1 MVMGKFKKKIW
12 GMLKDYRKIIL
23 YILTFVILYGTLMT
37 GLVTQKYDL
46 KVGDIPK
53 SDIKAHR
60 EIIDEVAT
68 EARKKEAEEKVD
80 KQYSL
85 RTDIQKQSEDKV
97 RGFFN
102 SVEKIISQEKIE
114 AEQDKEK
121 DKNQIIEEKA
131 KDIPRTDFKITDSQA
146 KILLSLNESEL
157 KNLETICVEALT
169 KSYETPIEDG
179 NPQDLSDAK
188 KVYTDY
194 IASSDL
200 SDLQKGIAL
209 KFVNVIEPNFF
220 YDKEKTDELI
230 KETLKQVSPVMI
242 KKNQIVVNEGEPVTA
257 HQLDLLKA
265 LGLLSDSTSSIYIYI
280 ALGFLVAIVMY
291 LQYGYIKKYYPKIYS
306 DFSKIVMISI
316 LNVFPVILARLF
328 GIISNYLIPLACMPM
343 LMTLL
348 LNYKISLVTSML
360 NVLLIAGAVGFNANI
375 IVLAVLNV
383 VLAGTLLRKMQQ
395 RNDILYSSITVAVLS
410 SILTFCIGTLTT
422 NNFMEIL
429 ADSTFAAAG
438 AVLSGILTIGLLPFF
453 ESTFDIVTNAK
464 LLELSNPNSPL
475 LKKLLMEAP
484 GTYHHSILV
493 ANLAELAAEQVGGN
507 PLLARIGAYYHD
519 IGKTKRP
526 YFFRENQI
534 GKKNPH
540 DRIKPEVS
548 SRIILSHVKDGVDLA
563 REYNIPKTIE
573 DFIATHHGET
583 LVKYFYLTVKNN
595 SENPD
600 EVKEEDFKYPGPKPM
615 SKEQGILML
624 ADSCEAA
631 VRSINEPTEEKIE
644 KMVNNIIDDKL
655 ATGQLDNCDLTLRD
669 ISKIKKCFLKA
680 LNGIHH
686 ERIEYPEDNNK
697 KESK

>member
-1 MVMGKFKKKIW
+1 MGKLKEKTFDIF
-12 GMLKDYRKIIL
+12 KDYKKIIL
-23 YILTFVILYGTLMT
+23 YIITFIVLYCTLMT
-37 GLVTQKYDL
+37 GIITRKYDL

-60 EIIDEVAT
+60 EIIDESAT

-85 RTDIQKQSEDKV
+85 RTDVQKQSEEKIK
-97 RGFFN
+97 GFFS
-102 SVEKIISQEKIE
+102 SVEKVL
-114 AEQDKEK
+114 AQDKPE
-121 DKNQIIEEKA
+121 EEKA
-131 KDIPRTDFKITDSQA
+131 KLIPRAPFKITDAQA
-146 KILLSLNESEL
+146 NKIASMNEQSTKKLESVCIDGLN
-157 KNLETICVEALT
+157 KAYEA
-169 KSYETPIEDG
+169 PIEDG
-179 NPQDLSDAK
+179 NEQDLKEAK
-188 KVYTDY
+188 KEYTDF
-194 IASSDL
+194 ISSSDL
-200 SDLQKGIAL
+200 SDSEKAIAL
-209 KFVNVIEPNFF
+209 NFVNVVEPNFF

-230 KETLKQVSPVMI
+230 KETLKQVPPVMI
-242 KKNQIVVNEGEPVTA
+242 KKNQIVVSEGEPVTA
-257 HQLDLLKA
+257 HQLELLGT
-265 LGLLSDSTSSIYIYI
+265 LGLLSDSASALYIYI
-280 ALGFLVAIVMY
+280 ALGVLVIIVMY
-291 LQYGYIKKYYPKIYS
+291 LQYGYIHKYYPAINKE
-306 DFSKIVMISI
+306 FSKIVMISI

-328 GIISNYLIPLACMPM
+328 GMMSNYIIPLACMPM
-343 LMTLL
+343 LITLL
-348 LNYKISLVTSML
+348 LNYKISLVFSML
-360 NVLLIAGAVGFNANI
+360 NVILIGGAVGFNPNI
-375 IVLAVLNV
+375 IILAILNV
-383 VLAGTLLRKMQQ
+383 VLGGTLLRKMQQ

-410 SILTFCIGTLTT
+410 SILTFSVGTLTT

-438 AVLSGILTIGLLPFF
+438 AILSGILTIGVLPFF

-464 LLELSNPNSPL
+464 LLELSNPNNPL

-519 IGKTKRP
+519 VGKTKRP
-526 YFFRENQI
+526 YFFRENQF

-540 DRIKPEVS
+540 DRLKPEVS
-548 SRIILSHVKDGVDLA
+548 SKIIISHVKDGSELA
-563 REYNIPKTIE
+563 KEYNLPKTIH
-573 DFIATHHGET
+573 DFIVTHHGET

-600 EVKEEDFKYPGPKPM
+600 EVKEKDFKYPGPKPM
-615 SKEQGILML
+615 SKEQGIVML
-624 ADSCEAA
+624 ADSTEAA

-686 ERIEYPEDNNK
+686 ERIEYPDDNK
-697 KESK
+697 KEKK

>member
-1 MVMGKFKKKIW
+1 MGKLKEKTFDIF
-12 GMLKDYRKIIL
+12 KDYKKIIL
-23 YILTFVILYGTLMT
+23 YIITFIVLYCTLMT
-37 GLVTQKYDL
+37 GIITRKYDL

-60 EIIDEVAT
+60 EIIDESAT

-85 RTDIQKQSEDKV
+85 RTDVQKQSEEKIK
-97 RGFFN
+97 GFFS
-102 SVEKIISQEKIE
+102 SVEKVL
-114 AEQDKEK
+114 AQDKPE
-121 DKNQIIEEKA
+121 EEKA
-131 KDIPRTDFKITDSQA
+131 KLIPRAPFKITDAQA
-146 KILLSLNESEL
+146 NKIASMNEQSTKKLESVCIDGLN
-157 KNLETICVEALT
+157 KAYEA
-169 KSYETPIEDG
+169 PIEDG
-179 NPQDLSDAK
+179 NEQDLKDAK
-188 KVYTDY
+188 KEYTDF
-194 IASSDL
+194 ISSSDL
-200 SDLQKGIAL
+200 SDSEKAIAL
-209 KFVNVIEPNFF
+209 NFVNVVEPNFF

-230 KETLKQVSPVMI
+230 KETLKQVPPVMI
-242 KKNQIVVNEGEPVTA
+242 KKNQIVVSEGEPVTA
-257 HQLDLLKA
+257 HQLELLGT
-265 LGLLSDSTSSIYIYI
+265 LGLLSDSASALYIYI
-280 ALGFLVAIVMY
+280 ALGVLVIIVMY
-291 LQYGYIKKYYPKIYS
+291 LQYGYIHKYYPAINKE
-306 DFSKIVMISI
+306 FSKIVMISI

-328 GIISNYLIPLACMPM
+328 GMMSNYIIPLACMPM
-343 LMTLL
+343 LITLL
-348 LNYKISLVTSML
+348 LNYKISLVFSML
-360 NVLLIAGAVGFNANI
+360 NVILIGGAVGFNPNI
-375 IVLAVLNV
+375 IILAILNV
-383 VLAGTLLRKMQQ
+383 VLGGTLLRKMQQ

-410 SILTFCIGTLTT
+410 SILTFSVGTLTT

-438 AVLSGILTIGLLPFF
+438 AILSGILTIGVLPFF

-464 LLELSNPNSPL
+464 LLELSNPNNPL

-519 IGKTKRP
+519 VGKTKRP
-526 YFFRENQI
+526 YFFRENQF

-540 DRIKPEVS
+540 DRLKPEVS
-548 SRIILSHVKDGVDLA
+548 SKIIISHVKDGSELA
-563 REYNIPKTIE
+563 KEYNLPKTIH
-573 DFIATHHGET
+573 DFIVTHHGET

-615 SKEQGILML
+615 SKEQGIVML
-624 ADSCEAA
+624 ADSTEAA

-686 ERIEYPEDNNK
+686 ERIEYPDDNK
-697 KESK
+697 KEKK

>member
-1 MVMGKFKKKIW
+1 MGKLKEKTFDIF
-12 GMLKDYRKIIL
+12 KDYKKIIL
-23 YILTFVILYGTLMT
+23 YIITFIVLYCTLMT
-37 GLVTQKYDL
+37 GIITRKYDL

-60 EIIDEVAT
+60 EIIDESAT

-85 RTDIQKQSEDKV
+85 RTDVQKQSEEKIK
-97 RGFFN
+97 GFFS
-102 SVEKIISQEKIE
+102 SVEKVL
-114 AEQDKEK
+114 AQDKPE
-121 DKNQIIEEKA
+121 EEKA
-131 KDIPRTDFKITDSQA
+131 KLIPRAPFKITDAQA
-146 KILLSLNESEL
+146 NKIASMNEQSTKKLESVCIDGLN
-157 KNLETICVEALT
+157 KAYEA
-169 KSYETPIEDG
+169 PIEDG
-179 NPQDLSDAK
+179 NEQDLKEAK
-188 KVYTDY
+188 KEYTDF
-194 IASSDL
+194 ISSSDL
-200 SDLQKGIAL
+200 SDSEKAIAL
-209 KFVNVIEPNFF
+209 NFVNVVEPNFF

-230 KETLKQVSPVMI
+230 KETLKQVPPVMI
-242 KKNQIVVNEGEPVTA
+242 KKNQIVVSEGEPVTA
-257 HQLDLLKA
+257 HQLELLGT
-265 LGLLSDSTSSIYIYI
+265 LGLLSDSASALYIYI
-280 ALGFLVAIVMY
+280 ALGVLVIIVMY
-291 LQYGYIKKYYPKIYS
+291 LQYGYIHKYYPAINKE
-306 DFSKIVMISI
+306 FSKIVMISI

-328 GIISNYLIPLACMPM
+328 GMMSNYIIPLACMPM
-343 LMTLL
+343 LITLL
-348 LNYKISLVTSML
+348 LNYKISLVFSML
-360 NVLLIAGAVGFNANI
+360 NVILIGGAVGFNPNI
-375 IVLAVLNV
+375 IILAILNV
-383 VLAGTLLRKMQQ
+383 VLGGTLLRKMQQ

-410 SILTFCIGTLTT
+410 SILTFSVGTLTT

-438 AVLSGILTIGLLPFF
+438 AILSGILTIGVLPFF

-464 LLELSNPNSPL
+464 LLELSNPNNPL

-519 IGKTKRP
+519 VGKTKRP
-526 YFFRENQI
+526 YFFRENQF

-540 DRIKPEVS
+540 DRLKPEAS
-548 SRIILSHVKDGVDLA
+548 SKIIISHVKDGSELA
-563 REYNIPKTIE
+563 KEYNLPKTIH
-573 DFIATHHGET
+573 DFIVTHHGET

-595 SENPD
+595 SENPE

-615 SKEQGILML
+615 SKEQGIVML
-624 ADSCEAA
+624 ADSTEAA

-655 ATGQLDNCDLTLRD
+655 ASGQLDNCDLTLRD

-686 ERIEYPEDNNK
+686 ERIEYPDDNK
-697 KESK
+697 KEKK

>member
-1 MVMGKFKKKIW
+1 MGKLKEKIFDIF
-12 GMLKDYRKIIL
+12 KDYKKIIL
-23 YILTFVILYGTLMT
+23 YIITFIVLYCTLMT
-37 GLVTQKYDL
+37 GIITRKYDL

-60 EIIDEVAT
+60 EIIDESAT

-85 RTDIQKQSEDKV
+85 RTDVQKQSEEKIK
-97 RGFFN
+97 GFFS
-102 SVEKIISQEKIE
+102 SVEKVL
-114 AEQDKEK
+114 AQDKSE
-121 DKNQIIEEKA
+121 EEKA
-131 KDIPRTDFKITDSQA
+131 KLIPRAPFKITDEQA
-146 KILLSLNESEL
+146 NKIASMNAQST
-157 KNLETICVEALT
+157 KNLESVCIDGLNKAYEA
-169 KSYETPIEDG
+169 PIEDG
-179 NPQDLSDAK
+179 NEQDLKDAK
-188 KVYTDY
+188 KEYTDF
-194 IASSDL
+194 ISSSDL
-200 SDLQKGIAL
+200 SDSEKAIAL
-209 KFVNVIEPNFF
+209 NFVNVVEPNFF

-230 KETLKQVSPVMI
+230 KETLKQVPPVMI
-242 KKNQIVVNEGEPVTA
+242 KKNQVVSEGEPVTA
-257 HQLDLLKA
+257 HQLELLGT
-265 LGLLSDSTSSIYIYI
+265 LGLLSDSASAICIYI
-280 ALGFLVAIVMY
+280 ALGVLVIIVMY
-291 LQYGYIKKYYPKIYS
+291 LQYGYIHKYYTAINKE
-306 DFSKIVMISI
+306 FSKIVMISI

-328 GIISNYLIPLACMPM
+328 GMMSNYIIPLACMPM
-343 LMTLL
+343 LITLL
-348 LNYKISLVTSML
+348 LNYKISLVFSML
-360 NVLLIAGAVGFNANI
+360 NVILIGGAVGFNPNI
-375 IVLAVLNV
+375 IILAILNV
-383 VLAGTLLRKMQQ
+383 VLGGTLLRKMQQ

-410 SILTFCIGTLTT
+410 SILTFSVGTLTT

-438 AVLSGILTIGLLPFF
+438 AILSGILTIGVLPFF

-464 LLELSNPNSPL
+464 LLELSNPNNPL

-519 IGKTKRP
+519 VGKTKRP
-526 YFFRENQI
+526 YFFRENQF

-540 DRIKPEVS
+540 DRLKPEVS
-548 SRIILSHVKDGVDLA
+548 SKIIISHVKDGSELA
-563 REYNIPKTIE
+563 KEYNLPKTIH
-573 DFIATHHGET
+573 DFIVTHHGET

-615 SKEQGILML
+615 SKEQGIVML
-624 ADSCEAA
+624 ADSTEAA

-655 ATGQLDNCDLTLRD
+655 ASGQLDNCDLTLRD

-686 ERIEYPEDNNK
+686 ERIEYPDDNK
-697 KESK
+697 KEKK

>member
-1 MVMGKFKKKIW
+1 MGKLKEKTFDIF
-12 GMLKDYRKIIL
+12 KDYKKIIL
-23 YILTFVILYGTLMT
+23 YIITFIVLYCTLMT
-37 GLVTQKYDL
+37 GIITRKYDL

-60 EIIDEVAT
+60 EIIDESAT

-85 RTDIQKQSEDKV
+85 RTDVQKQSEEKIK
-97 RGFFN
+97 GFFS
-102 SVEKIISQEKIE
+102 SVEKVL
-114 AEQDKEK
+114 AQDKPE
-121 DKNQIIEEKA
+121 EEKA
-131 KDIPRTDFKITDSQA
+131 KLIPRAPFKITDAQA
-146 KILLSLNESEL
+146 NKIASMNEQSTKKLESVCIDGLN
-157 KNLETICVEALT
+157 KAYEA
-169 KSYETPIEDG
+169 PIEDG
-179 NPQDLSDAK
+179 NEQDLKEAK
-188 KVYTDY
+188 KEYTDF
-194 IASSDL
+194 ISSSDL
-200 SDLQKGIAL
+200 SDSEKAIAL
-209 KFVNVIEPNFF
+209 SFVNVVEPNFF

-230 KETLKQVSPVMI
+230 KETLKQVPPVMI
-242 KKNQIVVNEGEPVTA
+242 KKNQIVVSEGEPVTA
-257 HQLDLLKA
+257 HQLELLGT
-265 LGLLSDSTSSIYIYI
+265 LGLLSDSASALYIYI
-280 ALGFLVAIVMY
+280 ALGVLVIIVMY
-291 LQYGYIKKYYPKIYS
+291 LQYGYIHKYYPAINKE
-306 DFSKIVMISI
+306 FSKIVMISI

-328 GIISNYLIPLACMPM
+328 GMMSNYIIPLACMPM
-343 LMTLL
+343 LITLL
-348 LNYKISLVTSML
+348 LNYKISLVFSML
-360 NVLLIAGAVGFNANI
+360 NVILIGGAVGFNPNI
-375 IVLAVLNV
+375 IILAILNV
-383 VLAGTLLRKMQQ
+383 VLGGTLLRKMQQ

-410 SILTFCIGTLTT
+410 SILTFSVGTLTT

-438 AVLSGILTIGLLPFF
+438 AILSGILTIGVLPFF

-464 LLELSNPNSPL
+464 LLELSNPNNPL

-519 IGKTKRP
+519 VGKTKRP
-526 YFFRENQI
+526 YFFRENQF

-540 DRIKPEVS
+540 DRLKPEVS
-548 SRIILSHVKDGVDLA
+548 SKIIISHVKDGSELA
-563 REYNIPKTIE
+563 KEYNLPKTIH
-573 DFIATHHGET
+573 DFIVTHHGET

-615 SKEQGILML
+615 SKEQGIVML
-624 ADSCEAA
+624 ADSTEAA

-655 ATGQLDNCDLTLRD
+655 ASGQLDNCDLTLRD

-686 ERIEYPEDNNK
+686 ERIEYPDDNK
-697 KESK
+697 KEKK

>member
-1 MVMGKFKKKIW
+1 MGKLKEKTFNIF
-12 GMLKDYRKIIL
+12 KDYKKIIL
-23 YILTFVILYGTLMT
+23 YIITFIVLYCTLMT
-37 GLVTQKYDL
+37 GIITRKYDL

-60 EIIDEVAT
+60 EIIDESAT

-85 RTDIQKQSEDKV
+85 RTDVQKQSEEKIK
-97 RGFFN
+97 GFFS
-102 SVEKIISQEKIE
+102 SVEKVL
-114 AEQDKEK
+114 AQDKPE
-121 DKNQIIEEKA
+121 EEKA
-131 KDIPRTDFKITDSQA
+131 KLIPRAPFKITDAQA
-146 KILLSLNESEL
+146 NKIASMNEQSTKKLESVCIDGLN
-157 KNLETICVEALT
+157 KAYEA
-169 KSYETPIEDG
+169 PIEDG
-179 NPQDLSDAK
+179 NEQDLKEAK
-188 KVYTDY
+188 KEYTDF
-194 IASSDL
+194 ISSSDL
-200 SDLQKGIAL
+200 SDSEKAIAL
-209 KFVNVIEPNFF
+209 NFVNVVEPNFF

-230 KETLKQVSPVMI
+230 KETLKQVPPVMI
-242 KKNQIVVNEGEPVTA
+242 KKNQIVVSEGEPVTA
-257 HQLDLLKA
+257 HQLELLGT
-265 LGLLSDSTSSIYIYI
+265 LGLLSDSASALYIYI
-280 ALGFLVAIVMY
+280 ALGVLVIIVMY
-291 LQYGYIKKYYPKIYS
+291 LQYGYIHKYYPAINKE
-306 DFSKIVMISI
+306 FSKIVMISI

-328 GIISNYLIPLACMPM
+328 GMMSNYIIPLACMPM
-343 LMTLL
+343 LITLL
-348 LNYKISLVTSML
+348 LNYKISLVFSML
-360 NVLLIAGAVGFNANI
+360 NVILIGGAVGFNPNI
-375 IVLAVLNV
+375 IILAILNV
-383 VLAGTLLRKMQQ
+383 VLGGTLLRKMQQ

-410 SILTFCIGTLTT
+410 SILTFSVGTLTT

-438 AVLSGILTIGLLPFF
+438 AILSGILTIGVLPFF

-464 LLELSNPNSPL
+464 LLELSNPNNPL

-519 IGKTKRP
+519 VGKTKRP
-526 YFFRENQI
+526 YFFRENQF

-540 DRIKPEVS
+540 DRLKPEVS
-548 SRIILSHVKDGVDLA
+548 SKIIISHVKDGSELA
-563 REYNIPKTIE
+563 KEYNLPKTIH
-573 DFIATHHGET
+573 DFIVTHHGET

-615 SKEQGILML
+615 SKEQGIVML
-624 ADSCEAA
+624 ADSTEAA

-686 ERIEYPEDNNK
+686 ERIEYPDDNK
-697 KESK
+697 KEKK

>member
-1 MVMGKFKKKIW
+1 MGKLKEKTFDIF
-12 GMLKDYRKIIL
+12 KDYKKIIL
-23 YILTFVILYGTLMT
+23 YIITFIVLYCTLMT
-37 GLVTQKYDL
+37 GIITRKYDL

-60 EIIDEVAT
+60 EIIDESAT

-85 RTDIQKQSEDKV
+85 RTDVQKQSEEKIK
-97 RGFFN
+97 GFFS
-102 SVEKIISQEKIE
+102 SVEKVL
-114 AEQDKEK
+114 AQDKSE
-121 DKNQIIEEKA
+121 EEKA
-131 KDIPRTDFKITDSQA
+131 KLIPRAPFKITDEQA
-146 KILLSLNESEL
+146 NKIASMNAQST
-157 KNLETICVEALT
+157 KNLESVCIDGLNKAYEA
-169 KSYETPIEDG
+169 PIEDG
-179 NPQDLSDAK
+179 NEQDLKDAK
-188 KVYTDY
+188 KEYTDF
-194 IASSDL
+194 ISSSDL
-200 SDLQKGIAL
+200 SDSEKAIAL
-209 KFVNVIEPNFF
+209 NFVNVVEPNFF

-230 KETLKQVSPVMI
+230 KETLKQVPPVMI
-242 KKNQIVVNEGEPVTA
+242 KKNQIVVSEGEPVTA
-257 HQLDLLKA
+257 HQLELLGT
-265 LGLLSDSTSSIYIYI
+265 LGLLSDSASAICIYI
-280 ALGFLVAIVMY
+280 ALGVLVIIVMY
-291 LQYGYIKKYYPKIYS
+291 LQYGYIHKYYTAINKE
-306 DFSKIVMISI
+306 FSKIVMISI

-328 GIISNYLIPLACMPM
+328 GMMSNYIIPLACMPM
-343 LMTLL
+343 LITLL
-348 LNYKISLVTSML
+348 LNYKISLVFSML
-360 NVLLIAGAVGFNANI
+360 NVILIGGAVGFNPNI
-375 IVLAVLNV
+375 IILAILNV
-383 VLAGTLLRKMQQ
+383 VLGGTLLRKMQQ

-410 SILTFCIGTLTT
+410 SILTFSVGTLTT

-438 AVLSGILTIGLLPFF
+438 AILSGILTIGVLPFF

-464 LLELSNPNSPL
+464 LLELSNPNNPL

-484 GTYHHSILV
+484 GTYHHRILV

-519 IGKTKRP
+519 VGKTKRP
-526 YFFRENQI
+526 YFFRENQF

-540 DRIKPEVS
+540 DRLKPEAS
-548 SRIILSHVKDGVDLA
+548 SKIIISHVKDGSELA
-563 REYNIPKTIE
+563 KEYNLPKTIH
-573 DFIATHHGET
+573 DFIVTHHGET

-615 SKEQGILML
+615 SKEQGIVML
-624 ADSCEAA
+624 ADSTEAA

-655 ATGQLDNCDLTLRD
+655 ASGQLDNCDLTLRD

-686 ERIEYPEDNNK
+686 ERIEYPDDNK
-697 KESK
+697 KEKK

>member
-1 MVMGKFKKKIW
+1 MGKLKEKTFDIF
-12 GMLKDYRKIIL
+12 KDYKKIIL
-23 YILTFVILYGTLMT
+23 YIITFIVLYCTLMT
-37 GLVTQKYDL
+37 GIITRKYDL

-60 EIIDEVAT
+60 EIIDESAT

-85 RTDIQKQSEDKV
+85 RTDVQKQSEEKIK
-97 RGFFN
+97 GFFS
-102 SVEKIISQEKIE
+102 SVEKVL
-114 AEQDKEK
+114 AQDKSE
-121 DKNQIIEEKA
+121 EEKA
-131 KDIPRTDFKITDSQA
+131 KLIPRAPFKITDEQA
-146 KILLSLNESEL
+146 NKIASMNAQST
-157 KNLETICVEALT
+157 KNLESVCIDGLNKAYEA
-169 KSYETPIEDG
+169 PIEDG
-179 NPQDLSDAK
+179 NEQDLKDAK
-188 KVYTDY
+188 KEYTDF
-194 IASSDL
+194 ISSSDL
-200 SDLQKGIAL
+200 SDSEKAIAL
-209 KFVNVIEPNFF
+209 NFVNVVEPNFF

-230 KETLKQVSPVMI
+230 KETLKQVPPVMI
-242 KKNQIVVNEGEPVTA
+242 KKNQIVVSEGEPVTA
-257 HQLDLLKA
+257 HQLELLGT
-265 LGLLSDSTSSIYIYI
+265 LGLLSDSASGIYIYI
-280 ALGFLVAIVMY
+280 ALGILVIIVMY
-291 LQYGYIKKYYPKIYS
+291 LQYGYIHKYYPNINKE
-306 DFSKIVMISI
+306 FSKIVMISI

-328 GIISNYLIPLACMPM
+328 GMMSNYIIPLACMPM
-343 LMTLL
+343 LITLL
-348 LNYKISLVTSML
+348 LNYKISLVFSML
-360 NVLLIAGAVGFNANI
+360 NVILIGGAVGFNPNI
-375 IVLAVLNV
+375 IILAILNV
-383 VLAGTLLRKMQQ
+383 VLGGTLLRKMQQ

-410 SILTFCIGTLTT
+410 SILTFSVGTLTT

-438 AVLSGILTIGLLPFF
+438 AILSGILTIGVLPFF

-464 LLELSNPNSPL
+464 LLELSNPNNPL

-519 IGKTKRP
+519 VGKTKRP
-526 YFFRENQI
+526 YFFRENQF

-540 DRIKPEVS
+540 DRLKPEVS
-548 SRIILSHVKDGVDLA
+548 SKIIISHVKDGSELA
-563 REYNIPKTIE
+563 KEYNLPKTIH
-573 DFIATHHGET
+573 DFIVTHHGET

-615 SKEQGILML
+615 SKEQGIVML
-624 ADSCEAA
+624 ADSTEAA

-655 ATGQLDNCDLTLRD
+655 ASGQLDNCDLTLRD

-686 ERIEYPEDNNK
+686 ERIEYPDDNK
-697 KESK
+697 KEKK

>member
-1 MVMGKFKKKIW
+1 
-12 GMLKDYRKIIL
+12 
-23 YILTFVILYGTLMT
+23 MT
-37 GLVTQKYDL
+37 GIITRKYDL

-60 EIIDEVAT
+60 EIIDESAT

-85 RTDIQKQSEDKV
+85 RTDVQKQSEEKIK
-97 RGFFN
+97 GFFS
-102 SVEKIISQEKIE
+102 SVEKVL
-114 AEQDKEK
+114 AQDKPE
-121 DKNQIIEEKA
+121 EEKA
-131 KDIPRTDFKITDSQA
+131 KLIPRVPFKITDAQA
-146 KILLSLNESEL
+146 NKIASMNEQDIKKLESLCIDALN
-157 KNLETICVEALT
+157 KAYEA
-169 KSYETPIEDG
+169 PIEDG
-179 NPQDLSDAK
+179 NNQDLKDAK
-188 KVYTDY
+188 KEYTDF
-194 IASSDL
+194 ISSSDL
-200 SDLQKGIAL
+200 SDSEKAIAL
-209 KFVNVIEPNFF
+209 NFVNVVEPNFF

-230 KETLKQVSPVMI
+230 KETLKQVPPVMI
-242 KKNQIVVNEGEPVTA
+242 KKNQIVVSEGEPVTA
-257 HQLDLLKA
+257 HQLELLGT
-265 LGLLSDSTSSIYIYI
+265 LGLLSDSASGIYIYI
-280 ALGFLVAIVMY
+280 ALGILVIIVMY
-291 LQYGYIKKYYPKIYS
+291 LQYGYIHKYYPNINKE
-306 DFSKIVMISI
+306 FSKIVMISI

-328 GIISNYLIPLACMPM
+328 GMMSNYIIPLACMPM
-343 LMTLL
+343 LITLL
-348 LNYKISLVTSML
+348 LNYKISLVFSML
-360 NVLLIAGAVGFNANI
+360 NVILIGGAVGFNPNI
-375 IVLAVLNV
+375 IILAILNV
-383 VLAGTLLRKMQQ
+383 VLGGTLLRKMQQ

-410 SILTFCIGTLTT
+410 SILTFSVGTLTT

-438 AVLSGILTIGLLPFF
+438 AVLSGILTIGVLPFF

-464 LLELSNPNSPL
+464 LLELSNPNNPL

-519 IGKTKRP
+519 VGKTKRP
-526 YFFRENQI
+526 YFFRENQF

-540 DRIKPEVS
+540 DRLKPEVS
-548 SRIILSHVKDGVDLA
+548 SKIIISHVKDGSELA
-563 REYNIPKTIE
+563 KEYNLPKTIH
-573 DFIATHHGET
+573 DFIVTHHGET

-615 SKEQGILML
+615 SKEQGIVML
-624 ADSCEAA
+624 ADSTEAA

-686 ERIEYPEDNNK
+686 ERIEYPDDNK
-697 KESK
+697 KEKK

>member
-1 MVMGKFKKKIW
+1 MGKLKEKTFNIF
-12 GMLKDYRKIIL
+12 KDYKKIIL
-23 YILTFVILYGTLMT
+23 YIITFIVLYCTLMT
-37 GLVTQKYDL
+37 GIITRKYDL

-60 EIIDEVAT
+60 EIIDESAT

-85 RTDIQKQSEDKV
+85 RTDVQKQSEEKIK
-97 RGFFN
+97 GFFS
-102 SVEKIISQEKIE
+102 SVEKVL
-114 AEQDKEK
+114 AQDKSE
-121 DKNQIIEEKA
+121 EEKA
-131 KDIPRTDFKITDSQA
+131 KLIPRAPFKITDAQA
-146 KILLSLNESEL
+146 NKIASMNEQSTKKLESVCIDALN
-157 KNLETICVEALT
+157 KAYEA
-169 KSYETPIEDG
+169 PIEDG
-179 NPQDLSDAK
+179 NDQDLKDAK
-188 KVYTDY
+188 KEYTDF
-194 IASSDL
+194 ISSSDL
-200 SDLQKGIAL
+200 SDSEKAIAL
-209 KFVNVIEPNFF
+209 NFVNVVEPNFF

-230 KETLKQVSPVMI
+230 KETLKQVPPVMI
-242 KKNQIVVNEGEPVTA
+242 KKNQIVVSEGEPVTA
-257 HQLDLLKA
+257 HQLELLGT
-265 LGLLSDSTSSIYIYI
+265 LGLLSDSASALYIYI
-280 ALGFLVAIVMY
+280 ALGVLVIIVMY
-291 LQYGYIKKYYPKIYS
+291 LQYGYIHKYYPAINKE
-306 DFSKIVMISI
+306 FSKIVMISI

-328 GIISNYLIPLACMPM
+328 GMMSNYIIPLACMPM
-343 LMTLL
+343 LITLL
-348 LNYKISLVTSML
+348 LNYKISLVFSML
-360 NVLLIAGAVGFNANI
+360 NVILIGGAVGFNPNI
-375 IVLAVLNV
+375 IILAILNV
-383 VLAGTLLRKMQQ
+383 VLGGTLLRKMQQ

-410 SILTFCIGTLTT
+410 SILTFSVGTLTT

-438 AVLSGILTIGLLPFF
+438 AILSGILTIGVLPFF

-464 LLELSNPNSPL
+464 LLELSNPNNPL

-519 IGKTKRP
+519 VGKTKRP
-526 YFFRENQI
+526 YFFRENQF

-540 DRIKPEVS
+540 DRLKPEVS
-548 SRIILSHVKDGVDLA
+548 SKIIISHVKDGSELA
-563 REYNIPKTIE
+563 KEYNLPKTIH
-573 DFIATHHGET
+573 DFIVTHHGET

-595 SENPD
+595 SENPE

-615 SKEQGILML
+615 SKEQGIVML
-624 ADSCEAA
+624 ADSTEAA

-655 ATGQLDNCDLTLRD
+655 ASGQLDNCDLTLRD

-686 ERIEYPEDNNK
+686 ERIEYPDDNK
-697 KESK
+697 KEKK

>member
-1 MVMGKFKKKIW
+1 MGKLKEKTFDIF
-12 GMLKDYRKIIL
+12 KDYKKIIL
-23 YILTFVILYGTLMT
+23 YIITFIVLYCTLMT
-37 GLVTQKYDL
+37 GIITRKYDL

-60 EIIDEVAT
+60 EIIDESAT

-85 RTDIQKQSEDKV
+85 RTDVQKQSEEKIK
-97 RGFFN
+97 GFFS
-102 SVEKIISQEKIE
+102 SVEKVL
-114 AEQDKEK
+114 AQDKPE
-121 DKNQIIEEKA
+121 EEKA
-131 KDIPRTDFKITDSQA
+131 KLIPRSPFKITDAQA
-146 KILLSLNESEL
+146 NKIASMNEQSTKKLESVCIDGLN
-157 KNLETICVEALT
+157 KAYEA
-169 KSYETPIEDG
+169 PIEDG
-179 NPQDLSDAK
+179 NEQDLKEAK
-188 KVYTDY
+188 KEYTDF
-194 IASSDL
+194 ISSSDL
-200 SDLQKGIAL
+200 SDSEKAIAL
-209 KFVNVIEPNFF
+209 NFVNVVEPNFF

-230 KETLKQVSPVMI
+230 KETLKQVPPVMI
-242 KKNQIVVNEGEPVTA
+242 KKNQIVVSEGEPVTA
-257 HQLDLLKA
+257 HQLELLGT
-265 LGLLSDSTSSIYIYI
+265 LGLLSDSASALYIYI
-280 ALGFLVAIVMY
+280 ALGVLVIIVMY
-291 LQYGYIKKYYPKIYS
+291 LQYGYIHKYYPAINKE
-306 DFSKIVMISI
+306 FSKIVMISI

-328 GIISNYLIPLACMPM
+328 GMMSNYIIPLACMPM
-343 LMTLL
+343 LITLL
-348 LNYKISLVTSML
+348 LNYKISLVFSML
-360 NVLLIAGAVGFNANI
+360 NVILIGGAVGFNPNI
-375 IVLAVLNV
+375 IILAILNV
-383 VLAGTLLRKMQQ
+383 VLGGTLLRKMQQ

-410 SILTFCIGTLTT
+410 SILTFSVGTLTT

-438 AVLSGILTIGLLPFF
+438 AILSGILTIGVLPFF

-464 LLELSNPNSPL
+464 LLELSNPNNPL

-519 IGKTKRP
+519 VGKTKRP
-526 YFFRENQI
+526 YFFRENQF

-540 DRIKPEVS
+540 DRLKPEVS
-548 SRIILSHVKDGVDLA
+548 SKIIISHVKDGSELA
-563 REYNIPKTIE
+563 KEYNLPKTIH
-573 DFIATHHGET
+573 DFIVTHHGET

-595 SENPD
+595 SENPE

-615 SKEQGILML
+615 SKEQGIVML
-624 ADSCEAA
+624 ADSTEAA

-686 ERIEYPEDNNK
+686 ERIEYPDDNK
-697 KESK
+697 KEKK

>member
-1 MVMGKFKKKIW
+1 MGKLKEKTFDIF
-12 GMLKDYRKIIL
+12 KDYKKIIL
-23 YILTFVILYGTLMT
+23 YIITFIVLYCTLMT
-37 GLVTQKYDL
+37 GIITRKYDL

-60 EIIDEVAT
+60 EIIDESAT

-85 RTDIQKQSEDKV
+85 RTDVQKQSEEKIK
-97 RGFFN
+97 GFFS
-102 SVEKIISQEKIE
+102 SVEKVL
-114 AEQDKEK
+114 AQDKPE
-121 DKNQIIEEKA
+121 EEKA
-131 KDIPRTDFKITDSQA
+131 KLIPRAPFKITDAQA
-146 KILLSLNESEL
+146 NKIASMNEQSTKKLESVCIDGLN
-157 KNLETICVEALT
+157 KAYEA
-169 KSYETPIEDG
+169 PIEDG
-179 NPQDLSDAK
+179 NEQDLKEAK
-188 KVYTDY
+188 KEYTDF
-194 IASSDL
+194 ISSSDL
-200 SDLQKGIAL
+200 SDSEKAIAL
-209 KFVNVIEPNFF
+209 NFVNVVETNFF

-230 KETLKQVSPVMI
+230 KETLKQVPPVMI
-242 KKNQIVVNEGEPVTA
+242 KKNQIVVSEGEPVTA
-257 HQLDLLKA
+257 HQLELLGT
-265 LGLLSDSTSSIYIYI
+265 LGLLSDSASALYIYI
-280 ALGFLVAIVMY
+280 ALGVLVIIVMY
-291 LQYGYIKKYYPKIYS
+291 LQYGYIHKYYPAINKE
-306 DFSKIVMISI
+306 FSKIVMISI

-328 GIISNYLIPLACMPM
+328 GMMSNYIIPLACMPM
-343 LMTLL
+343 LITLL
-348 LNYKISLVTSML
+348 LNYKISLVFSML
-360 NVLLIAGAVGFNANI
+360 NVILIGGAVGFNPNI
-375 IVLAVLNV
+375 IILAILNV
-383 VLAGTLLRKMQQ
+383 VLGGTLLRKMQQ

-410 SILTFCIGTLTT
+410 SILTFSVGTLTT

-438 AVLSGILTIGLLPFF
+438 AILSGILTIGVLPFF

-464 LLELSNPNSPL
+464 LLELSNPNNPL

-519 IGKTKRP
+519 VGKTKRP
-526 YFFRENQI
+526 YFFRENQF

-540 DRIKPEVS
+540 DRLKPEVS
-548 SRIILSHVKDGVDLA
+548 SKIIISHVKDGSELA
-563 REYNIPKTIE
+563 KEYNLPKTIH
-573 DFIATHHGET
+573 DFIVTHHGET

-615 SKEQGILML
+615 SKEQGIVML
-624 ADSCEAA
+624 ADSTEAA

-655 ATGQLDNCDLTLRD
+655 ASGQLDNCDLTLRD

-686 ERIEYPEDNNK
+686 ERIEYPDDNK
-697 KESK
+697 KEKK

>member
-1 MVMGKFKKKIW
+1 MGKLKEKTFDIF
-12 GMLKDYRKIIL
+12 KDYKKIIL
-23 YILTFVILYGTLMT
+23 YIITFIVLYCTLMT
-37 GLVTQKYDL
+37 GIITRKYDL

-60 EIIDEVAT
+60 EIIDESAT

-85 RTDIQKQSEDKV
+85 RTDVQKQSEEKIK
-97 RGFFN
+97 GFFS
-102 SVEKIISQEKIE
+102 SVEKVL
-114 AEQDKEK
+114 AQDKPE
-121 DKNQIIEEKA
+121 EEKA
-131 KDIPRTDFKITDSQA
+131 KLIPRAPFKITDAQA
-146 KILLSLNESEL
+146 NKIASMNEQSTKKLESVCIDGLN
-157 KNLETICVEALT
+157 KAYEA
-169 KSYETPIEDG
+169 PIEDG
-179 NPQDLSDAK
+179 NEQDLKEAK
-188 KVYTDY
+188 KEYTDF
-194 IASSDL
+194 ISSSDL
-200 SDLQKGIAL
+200 SDSEKAIAL
-209 KFVNVIEPNFF
+209 NFVNVVEPNFF

-230 KETLKQVSPVMI
+230 KETLKQVPPVMI
-242 KKNQIVVNEGEPVTA
+242 KKNQIVVSEGEPVTA
-257 HQLDLLKA
+257 HQLELLGT
-265 LGLLSDSTSSIYIYI
+265 LGLLSDSASALYIYI
-280 ALGFLVAIVMY
+280 ALGVLVIIVMY
-291 LQYGYIKKYYPKIYS
+291 LQYGYIHKYYQAINKE
-306 DFSKIVMISI
+306 FSKIVMISI

-328 GIISNYLIPLACMPM
+328 GMMSNYIIPLACMPM
-343 LMTLL
+343 LITLL
-348 LNYKISLVTSML
+348 LNYKISLVFSML
-360 NVLLIAGAVGFNANI
+360 NVILIGGAVGFNPNI
-375 IVLAVLNV
+375 IILAILNV
-383 VLAGTLLRKMQQ
+383 VLGGTLLRKMQQ

-410 SILTFCIGTLTT
+410 SILTFSVGTLTT

-438 AVLSGILTIGLLPFF
+438 AILSGILTIGVLPFF

-464 LLELSNPNSPL
+464 LLELSNPNNPL

-519 IGKTKRP
+519 VGKTKRP
-526 YFFRENQI
+526 YFFRENQF

-540 DRIKPEVS
+540 DRLKPEVS
-548 SRIILSHVKDGVDLA
+548 SKIIISHVKDGSELA
-563 REYNIPKTIE
+563 KEYNLPKTIH
-573 DFIATHHGET
+573 DFIVTHHGET

-595 SENPD
+595 SENPE

-615 SKEQGILML
+615 SKEQGIVML
-624 ADSCEAA
+624 ADSTEAA

-655 ATGQLDNCDLTLRD
+655 ASGQLDNCDLTLRD

-686 ERIEYPEDNNK
+686 ERIEYPDDNK
-697 KESK
+697 KEKK

>member
-1 MVMGKFKKKIW
+1 MGKLKEKTFDIF
-12 GMLKDYRKIIL
+12 KDYKKIIL
-23 YILTFVILYGTLMT
+23 YIITFIVLYCTLMT
-37 GLVTQKYDL
+37 GIITRKYDL

-60 EIIDEVAT
+60 EIIDESAT

-85 RTDIQKQSEDKV
+85 RTDVQKQSEEKIK
-97 RGFFN
+97 GFFS
-102 SVEKIISQEKIE
+102 SVEKVL
-114 AEQDKEK
+114 AQDKPE
-121 DKNQIIEEKA
+121 EEKA
-131 KDIPRTDFKITDSQA
+131 KLIPRAPFKITDAQA
-146 KILLSLNESEL
+146 NKIASMNEQSTKKLESVCIDGLN
-157 KNLETICVEALT
+157 KAYEA
-169 KSYETPIEDG
+169 PIEDG
-179 NPQDLSDAK
+179 NEQDLKEAK
-188 KVYTDY
+188 KEYTDF
-194 IASSDL
+194 ISSSDL
-200 SDLQKGIAL
+200 SDSEKAIAL
-209 KFVNVIEPNFF
+209 NFVNVVEPNFF

-230 KETLKQVSPVMI
+230 KETLKQVPPVMI
-242 KKNQIVVNEGEPVTA
+242 KKNQIVVSEGEPVTA
-257 HQLDLLKA
+257 HQLELLGT
-265 LGLLSDSTSSIYIYI
+265 LGLLSDSASALYIYI
-280 ALGFLVAIVMY
+280 ALGVLVIIVMY
-291 LQYGYIKKYYPKIYS
+291 LQYGYIHKYYPAINKE
-306 DFSKIVMISI
+306 FSKIVMISI

-328 GIISNYLIPLACMPM
+328 GMMSNYIIPLACMPM
-343 LMTLL
+343 LITLL
-348 LNYKISLVTSML
+348 LNYKISLVFSML
-360 NVLLIAGAVGFNANI
+360 NVILIGGAVGFNPNI
-375 IVLAVLNV
+375 IILAILNV
-383 VLAGTLLRKMQQ
+383 VLGGTLLRKMQQ

-410 SILTFCIGTLTT
+410 SILTFSVGTLTT

-438 AVLSGILTIGLLPFF
+438 AILSGILTIGVLPFF

-464 LLELSNPNSPL
+464 LLELSNPNNPL

-493 ANLAELAAEQVGGN
+493 SNLAELAAEQVGGN

-519 IGKTKRP
+519 VGKTKRP
-526 YFFRENQI
+526 YFFRENQF

-540 DRIKPEVS
+540 DRLKPEVS
-548 SRIILSHVKDGVDLA
+548 SKIIISHVKDGSELA
-563 REYNIPKTIE
+563 KEYNLPKTIH
-573 DFIATHHGET
+573 DFIVTHHGET

-615 SKEQGILML
+615 SKEQGIVML
-624 ADSCEAA
+624 ADSTEAA

-655 ATGQLDNCDLTLRD
+655 ASGQLDNCDLTLRD

-686 ERIEYPEDNNK
+686 ERIEYPDDNK
-697 KESK
+697 KEKK

>member
-1 MVMGKFKKKIW
+1 MGKLKEKTFDIF
-12 GMLKDYRKIIL
+12 KDYKKIIL
-23 YILTFVILYGTLMT
+23 YIITFIVLYCTLMT
-37 GLVTQKYDL
+37 GIITRKYDL

-60 EIIDEVAT
+60 EIIDESAT

-85 RTDIQKQSEDKV
+85 RTDVQKQSEEKIK
-97 RGFFN
+97 GFFS
-102 SVEKIISQEKIE
+102 SVEKVL
-114 AEQDKEK
+114 AQDKSE
-121 DKNQIIEEKA
+121 EEKA
-131 KDIPRTDFKITDSQA
+131 KLIPRAPFKITDEQA
-146 KILLSLNESEL
+146 NKIASMNAQST
-157 KNLETICVEALT
+157 KNLESVCIDGLNKAYEA
-169 KSYETPIEDG
+169 PIEDG
-179 NPQDLSDAK
+179 NEQDLKDAK
-188 KVYTDY
+188 KEYTDF
-194 IASSDL
+194 ISSSDL
-200 SDLQKGIAL
+200 SDSEKAIAL
-209 KFVNVIEPNFF
+209 NFVNVVEPNFF

-230 KETLKQVSPVMI
+230 KETLKQVPPVMI
-242 KKNQIVVNEGEPVTA
+242 KKNQIVVSEGEPVTA
-257 HQLDLLKA
+257 HQLELLGT
-265 LGLLSDSTSSIYIYI
+265 LGLLSDSASALYIYI
-280 ALGFLVAIVMY
+280 ALGVLVIIVMY
-291 LQYGYIKKYYPKIYS
+291 LQYGYIHKYYTAINKE
-306 DFSKIVMISI
+306 FSKIVMISI

-328 GIISNYLIPLACMPM
+328 GMMSNYIIPLACMPM
-343 LMTLL
+343 LITLL
-348 LNYKISLVTSML
+348 LNYKISLVFSML
-360 NVLLIAGAVGFNANI
+360 NVILIGGAVGFNPNI
-375 IVLAVLNV
+375 IILAILNV
-383 VLAGTLLRKMQQ
+383 VLGGTLLRKMQQ

-410 SILTFCIGTLTT
+410 SILTFSVGTLTT

-438 AVLSGILTIGLLPFF
+438 AILSGILTIGVLPFF

-464 LLELSNPNSPL
+464 LLELSNPNNPL

-519 IGKTKRP
+519 VGKTKRP
-526 YFFRENQI
+526 YFFRENQF

-540 DRIKPEVS
+540 DRLKPEVS
-548 SRIILSHVKDGVDLA
+548 SKIIISHVKDGSELA
-563 REYNIPKTIE
+563 KEYNLPKTIH
-573 DFIATHHGET
+573 DFIVTHHGET

-615 SKEQGILML
+615 SKEQGIVML
-624 ADSCEAA
+624 ADSTEAA

-686 ERIEYPEDNNK
+686 ERIEYPDDNK
-697 KESK
+697 KEKK

>member
-1 MVMGKFKKKIW
+1 MGKLKEKPLNVF
-12 GMLKDYRKIIL
+12 KDYRKIIL
-23 YILTFVILYGTLMT
+23 YIITFIVLYCTLMT
-37 GLVTQKYDL
+37 GIITRKYDL

-60 EIIDEVAT
+60 EIIDESAT

-85 RTDIQKQSEDKV
+85 RTDVQKQSEEKIKDY
-97 RGFFN
+97 FS
-102 SVEKIISQEKIE
+102 SVEKVL
-114 AEQDKEK
+114 AQDKTE
-121 DKNQIIEEKA
+121 EEKA
-131 KDIPRTDFKITDSQA
+131 KLIPRTPFKITDIQA
-146 KILLSLNESEL
+146 NKIASMNDQGIKKLENVCIDALN
-157 KNLETICVEALT
+157 KAYEA
-169 KSYETPIEDG
+169 PIEDG
-179 NPQDLSDAK
+179 NEQDLKEAK
-188 KVYTDY
+188 KEYTDF
-194 IASSDL
+194 ISSSDL
-200 SDLQKGIAL
+200 NDLEKTIAL
-209 KFVNVIEPNFF
+209 NFVSVIEPNFF

-230 KETLKQVSPVMI
+230 KETLKQVPPVMI
-242 KKNQIVVNEGEPVTA
+242 KKNQIVVSEGEPVTA
-257 HQLDLLKA
+257 HQLELLGT
-265 LGLLSDSTSSIYIYI
+265 LGLLSDSASALYIYI
-280 ALGFLVAIVMY
+280 ALGVLVIIVMY
-291 LQYGYIKKYYPKIYS
+291 LQYGYIHKYYPAINKE
-306 DFSKIVMISI
+306 FSKIVMISI

-328 GIISNYLIPLACMPM
+328 GMMSNYIIPLACMPM
-343 LMTLL
+343 LITLL
-348 LNYKISLVTSML
+348 LNYKISLVFSML
-360 NVLLIAGAVGFNANI
+360 NVILIGGAVGFNPNI
-375 IVLAVLNV
+375 IILAILNV
-383 VLAGTLLRKMQQ
+383 VLGGTLLRKMQQ

-410 SILTFCIGTLTT
+410 SILTFSVGTLTT

-438 AVLSGILTIGLLPFF
+438 AILSGILTIGVLPFF

-464 LLELSNPNSPL
+464 LLELSNPNNPL

-519 IGKTKRP
+519 VGKTKRP
-526 YFFRENQI
+526 YFFRENQF

-540 DRIKPEVS
+540 DRLKPEIS
-548 SRIILSHVKDGVDLA
+548 SKIIISHVKEGSELA
-563 REYNIPKTIE
+563 KEYNLPKTIH
-573 DFIATHHGET
+573 DFIVTHHGET

-615 SKEQGILML
+615 SKEQGIVML
-624 ADSCEAA
+624 ADSTEAA

-686 ERIEYPEDNNK
+686 ERIEYPDDNK
-697 KESK
+697 KEKKIK

>member
-1 MVMGKFKKKIW
+1 MGKLKEKTFDIF
-12 GMLKDYRKIIL
+12 KDYKKIIL
-23 YILTFVILYGTLMT
+23 YIITFIVLYCTLMT
-37 GLVTQKYDL
+37 GIITRKYDL

-60 EIIDEVAT
+60 EIIDESAT

-85 RTDIQKQSEDKV
+85 RTDVQKQSEEKIK
-97 RGFFN
+97 GFFS
-102 SVEKIISQEKIE
+102 SVEKVL
-114 AEQDKEK
+114 AQDKPE
-121 DKNQIIEEKA
+121 EEKA
-131 KDIPRTDFKITDSQA
+131 KLIPRAPFKITDAQA
-146 KILLSLNESEL
+146 NKIASMNEQSTKKLESVCIDGLN
-157 KNLETICVEALT
+157 KAYEA
-169 KSYETPIEDG
+169 PIEDG
-179 NPQDLSDAK
+179 NEQDLKEAK
-188 KVYTDY
+188 KEYTDF
-194 IASSDL
+194 ISSSDL
-200 SDLQKGIAL
+200 SDSEKAIAL
-209 KFVNVIEPNFF
+209 NFVNVVEPNFF

-230 KETLKQVSPVMI
+230 KETLKQVPPVMI
-242 KKNQIVVNEGEPVTA
+242 KKNQIVVSEGEPVTA
-257 HQLDLLKA
+257 HQLELLGT
-265 LGLLSDSTSSIYIYI
+265 LGLLSDSASALYIYI
-280 ALGFLVAIVMY
+280 ALGVLVIIVMY
-291 LQYGYIKKYYPKIYS
+291 LQYGYIHKYYPAINKE
-306 DFSKIVMISI
+306 FSKIVMISI

-328 GIISNYLIPLACMPM
+328 GMMSNYIIPLACMPM
-343 LMTLL
+343 LITLL
-348 LNYKISLVTSML
+348 LNYKISLVFSML
-360 NVLLIAGAVGFNANI
+360 NVILIGGAVGFNPNI
-375 IVLAVLNV
+375 IILAMLNV
-383 VLAGTLLRKMQQ
+383 VLGGTLLRKMQQ

-410 SILTFCIGTLTT
+410 SILTFSVGTLTT

-438 AVLSGILTIGLLPFF
+438 AILSGILTIGVLPFF

-464 LLELSNPNSPL
+464 LLELSNPNNPL

-519 IGKTKRP
+519 VGKTKRP
-526 YFFRENQI
+526 YFFRENQF

-540 DRIKPEVS
+540 DRLKPEVS
-548 SRIILSHVKDGVDLA
+548 SKIIISHVKDGSELA
-563 REYNIPKTIE
+563 KEYNLPKTIH
-573 DFIATHHGET
+573 DFIVTHHGET

-595 SENPD
+595 SENPE

-615 SKEQGILML
+615 SKEQGIVML
-624 ADSCEAA
+624 ADSTEAA

-655 ATGQLDNCDLTLRD
+655 ASGQLDNCDLTLRD

-686 ERIEYPEDNNK
+686 ERIEYPDDNK
-697 KESK
+697 KEKK

>member
-1 MVMGKFKKKIW
+1 MGNLKEKIW

-23 YILTFVILYGTLMT
+23 YILTFIIMYGILMT

-60 EIIDEVAT
+60 EIIDETAT
-68 EARKKEAEEKVD
+68 DARKKEAEEKVD

-85 RTDIQKQSEDKV
+85 STDIQKQSEDKV
-97 RGFFN
+97 KSFFN
-102 SVEKIISQEKIE
+102 SVEKIISQEKTE
-114 AEQDKEK
+114 SEQDKEK
-121 DKNQIIEEKA
+121 DKEQILNEKA
-131 KDIPRTDFKITDSQA
+131 KLVPRTDFKITDSEA
-146 KILLSLNESEL
+146 KVLVSLTDSEI
-157 KNLETICVEALT
+157 KNLETISIEALT

-179 NPQDLSDAK
+179 NSQDLKDAK
-188 KVYTDY
+188 KIYTDY
-194 IASSDL
+194 IDDSDL
-200 SDLQKGIAL
+200 KNSKKNIAL
-209 KFVNVIEPNFF
+209 KFVTAIQPNFF
-220 YDKEKTDELI
+220 YDEKKTDEII
-230 KETLKQVSPVMI
+230 KETLKQVPPVMI
-242 KKNQIVVNEGEPVTA
+242 KKNQIVVSEGEPVTA
-257 HQLDLLKA
+257 HQLDILKA
-265 LGLLSDSTSSIYIYI
+265 LGLLSDSNSSIYIYI

-291 LQYGYIKKYYPKIYS
+291 LQYGYINKYYPKTNS

-316 LNVFPVILARLF
+316 LNVFPVVLARLF
-328 GIISNYLIPLACMPM
+328 GMISNYLIPLACMPM

-360 NVLLIAGAVGFNANI
+360 NIILISGAVGFNPNI
-375 IVLAVLNV
+375 IVLAILNV

-395 RNDILYSSITVAVLS
+395 RNDILYSSIKIAVLS
-410 SILTFCIGTLTT
+410 SLITFCVGTLTT

-429 ADSTFAAAG
+429 ADSTYAAVG
-438 AVLSGILTIGLLPFF
+438 SVLSGIFAIGLLPFF

-464 LLELSNPNSPL
+464 LLELSNPNNPL

-493 ANLAELAAEQVGGN
+493 ANLAELAAEKVGGN

-519 IGKTKRP
+519 VGKTKRP

-548 SRIILSHVKDGVDLA
+548 SKIILSHVKDGVELA
-563 REYNIPKTIE
+563 KEYNLPKTIE
-573 DFIATHHGET
+573 NFISTHHGET

-615 SKEQGILML
+615 SKEEGIVML
-624 ADSCEAA
+624 ADSSEAA

-669 ISKIKKCFLKA
+669 INKIKKCFLKA

-686 ERIEYPEDNNK
+686 ERIEYPEDNKK

>member
-1 MVMGKFKKKIW
+1 MGKLKEKTFNVF
-12 GMLKDYRKIIL
+12 KDYKKIIL
-23 YILTFVILYGTLMT
+23 YIITFIVLYCTLMT
-37 GLVTQKYDL
+37 GIITRKYDL

-60 EIIDEVAT
+60 EIIDESAT

-85 RTDIQKQSEDKV
+85 RTDVQKQSEEKIK
-97 RGFFN
+97 GFFS
-102 SVEKIISQEKIE
+102 SVEKVL
-114 AEQDKEK
+114 AQDKPE
-121 DKNQIIEEKA
+121 EEKA
-131 KDIPRTDFKITDSQA
+131 KLIPKVPFKITDAQA
-146 KILLSLNESEL
+146 NKIASMNEQDIKKLESLCIDALN
-157 KNLETICVEALT
+157 KAYEA
-169 KSYETPIEDG
+169 PIEDG
-179 NPQDLSDAK
+179 NNQDLKDAK
-188 KVYTDY
+188 KEYTDF
-194 IASSDL
+194 ISSSDL
-200 SDLQKGIAL
+200 SDSEKAIAL
-209 KFVNVIEPNFF
+209 NFVNVVEPNFF

-230 KETLKQVSPVMI
+230 KETLKQVPPVMI
-242 KKNQIVVNEGEPVTA
+242 KKNQIVVSEGEPVTA
-257 HQLDLLKA
+257 HQLELLGT
-265 LGLLSDSTSSIYIYI
+265 LGLLSDSASGIYIYI
-280 ALGFLVAIVMY
+280 ALGILVIIVMY
-291 LQYGYIKKYYPKIYS
+291 LQYGYIHKYYPNINKE
-306 DFSKIVMISI
+306 FSKIVMISI

-328 GIISNYLIPLACMPM
+328 GMMSNYIIPLACMPM
-343 LMTLL
+343 LITLL
-348 LNYKISLVTSML
+348 LNYKISLVFSML
-360 NVLLIAGAVGFNANI
+360 NVILIGGAVGFNPNI
-375 IVLAVLNV
+375 IILAILNV
-383 VLAGTLLRKMQQ
+383 VLGGTLLRKMQQ

-410 SILTFCIGTLTT
+410 SILTFSVGTLTT

-438 AVLSGILTIGLLPFF
+438 AVLSGILTIGVLPFF

-464 LLELSNPNSPL
+464 LLELSNPNNPL

-519 IGKTKRP
+519 VGKTKRP
-526 YFFRENQI
+526 YFFRENQF

-540 DRIKPEVS
+540 DRLKPEVS
-548 SRIILSHVKDGVDLA
+548 SKIIISHVKDGSELA
-563 REYNIPKTIE
+563 KEYNLPKTIH
-573 DFIATHHGET
+573 DFIVTHHGET

-615 SKEQGILML
+615 SKEQGIVML
-624 ADSCEAA
+624 ADSTEAA

-686 ERIEYPEDNNK
+686 ERIEYPDDNK
-697 KESK
+697 KEKK

>member
-1 MVMGKFKKKIW
+1 MGKLKEKTFDIF
-12 GMLKDYRKIIL
+12 KDYKKIIL
-23 YILTFVILYGTLMT
+23 YIITFIVLYCTLMT
-37 GLVTQKYDL
+37 GIITRKYDL

-60 EIIDEVAT
+60 EIIDESAT

-85 RTDIQKQSEDKV
+85 RTDVQKQSEEKIK
-97 RGFFN
+97 GFFS
-102 SVEKIISQEKIE
+102 SVEKVL
-114 AEQDKEK
+114 AQDKSE
-121 DKNQIIEEKA
+121 EEKA
-131 KDIPRTDFKITDSQA
+131 KLIPRAPFKITDEQA
-146 KILLSLNESEL
+146 NKIASMNAQST
-157 KNLETICVEALT
+157 KNLESVCIDGLNKAYEA
-169 KSYETPIEDG
+169 PIEDG
-179 NPQDLSDAK
+179 NEQDLKDAK
-188 KVYTDY
+188 KEYTDF
-194 IASSDL
+194 ISSSDL
-200 SDLQKGIAL
+200 SDSEKAIAL
-209 KFVNVIEPNFF
+209 NFVNVVEPNFF

-230 KETLKQVSPVMI
+230 KETLKQVPPVMI
-242 KKNQIVVNEGEPVTA
+242 KKNQIVVSEGEPVTA
-257 HQLDLLKA
+257 HQLELLGT
-265 LGLLSDSTSSIYIYI
+265 LGLLSDSASAICIYI
-280 ALGFLVAIVMY
+280 ALGVLVIIVMY
-291 LQYGYIKKYYPKIYS
+291 LQYGYIHKYYPAINKE
-306 DFSKIVMISI
+306 FSKIVMISI

-328 GIISNYLIPLACMPM
+328 GMMSNYIIPLACMPM
-343 LMTLL
+343 LITLL
-348 LNYKISLVTSML
+348 LNYKISLVFSML
-360 NVLLIAGAVGFNANI
+360 NVILIGGAVGFNPNI
-375 IVLAVLNV
+375 IILAILNV
-383 VLAGTLLRKMQQ
+383 VLGGTLLRKMQQ

-410 SILTFCIGTLTT
+410 SILTFSVGTLTT

-438 AVLSGILTIGLLPFF
+438 AILSGILTIGVLPFF

-464 LLELSNPNSPL
+464 LLELSNPNNPL

-519 IGKTKRP
+519 VGKTKRP
-526 YFFRENQI
+526 YFFRENQF

-540 DRIKPEVS
+540 DRLKPEVS
-548 SRIILSHVKDGVDLA
+548 SKIIISHVKDGSELA
-563 REYNIPKTIE
+563 KEYNLPKTIH
-573 DFIATHHGET
+573 DFIVTHHGET

-595 SENPD
+595 SENPE

-615 SKEQGILML
+615 SKEQGIVML
-624 ADSCEAA
+624 ADSTEAA

-655 ATGQLDNCDLTLRD
+655 ASGQLDNCDLTLRD

-686 ERIEYPEDNNK
+686 ERIEYPDDNK
-697 KESK
+697 KEKK

>member
-1 MVMGKFKKKIW
+1 MGKLKEKTFDIF
-12 GMLKDYRKIIL
+12 KDYKKIIL
-23 YILTFVILYGTLMT
+23 YIITFIVLYCTLMT
-37 GLVTQKYDL
+37 GIITRKYDL

-60 EIIDEVAT
+60 EIIDESAT

-85 RTDIQKQSEDKV
+85 RTDVQKQSEEKIK
-97 RGFFN
+97 GFFS
-102 SVEKIISQEKIE
+102 SVEKVL
-114 AEQDKEK
+114 AQDKPE
-121 DKNQIIEEKA
+121 EEKA
-131 KDIPRTDFKITDSQA
+131 KLIPRAPFKITDAQA
-146 KILLSLNESEL
+146 NKIASMNEQSTKKLESVCIDGLN
-157 KNLETICVEALT
+157 KVYEA
-169 KSYETPIEDG
+169 PIEDG
-179 NPQDLSDAK
+179 NEQDLKEAK
-188 KVYTDY
+188 KEYTDF
-194 IASSDL
+194 ISSSDL
-200 SDLQKGIAL
+200 SDSEKAIAL
-209 KFVNVIEPNFF
+209 NFVNVVEPNFF

-230 KETLKQVSPVMI
+230 KETLKQVPPVMI
-242 KKNQIVVNEGEPVTA
+242 KKNQIVVSEGEPVTA
-257 HQLDLLKA
+257 HQLELLGT
-265 LGLLSDSTSSIYIYI
+265 LGLLSDSASALYIYI
-280 ALGFLVAIVMY
+280 ALGVLVIIVMY
-291 LQYGYIKKYYPKIYS
+291 LQYGYIHKYYPAINKE
-306 DFSKIVMISI
+306 FSKIVMISI

-328 GIISNYLIPLACMPM
+328 GMMSNYIIPLACMPM
-343 LMTLL
+343 LITLL
-348 LNYKISLVTSML
+348 LNYKISLVFSML
-360 NVLLIAGAVGFNANI
+360 NVILIGGAVGFNPNI
-375 IVLAVLNV
+375 IILAILNV
-383 VLAGTLLRKMQQ
+383 VLGGTLLRKMQQ

-410 SILTFCIGTLTT
+410 SILTFSVGTLTT

-438 AVLSGILTIGLLPFF
+438 AILSGILTIGVLPFF

-464 LLELSNPNSPL
+464 LLELSNPNNPL

-519 IGKTKRP
+519 VGKTKRP
-526 YFFRENQI
+526 YFFRENQF

-540 DRIKPEVS
+540 DRLKPEVS
-548 SRIILSHVKDGVDLA
+548 SKIIISHVKDGSELA
-563 REYNIPKTIE
+563 KEYNLPKTIH
-573 DFIATHHGET
+573 DFIVTHHGET

-595 SENPD
+595 SENPE

-615 SKEQGILML
+615 SKEQGIVML
-624 ADSCEAA
+624 ADSTEAA

-655 ATGQLDNCDLTLRD
+655 ASGQLDNCDLTLRD

-686 ERIEYPEDNNK
+686 ERIEYPDDNK
-697 KESK
+697 KEKK

>member
-1 MVMGKFKKKIW
+1 MGKLKEKTFDIF
-12 GMLKDYRKIIL
+12 KDYKKIIL
-23 YILTFVILYGTLMT
+23 YIITFIVLYCTLMT
-37 GLVTQKYDL
+37 GIITRKYDL

-60 EIIDEVAT
+60 EIIDESAT

-85 RTDIQKQSEDKV
+85 RTDVQKQSEEKIK
-97 RGFFN
+97 GFFS
-102 SVEKIISQEKIE
+102 SVEKVL
-114 AEQDKEK
+114 AQDKPE
-121 DKNQIIEEKA
+121 EEKA
-131 KDIPRTDFKITDSQA
+131 KLIPRAPFKITDAQA
-146 KILLSLNESEL
+146 NKIASMNEQSTKKLESVCIDGLN
-157 KNLETICVEALT
+157 KAYEA
-169 KSYETPIEDG
+169 PIEDG
-179 NPQDLSDAK
+179 NEQDLKEAK
-188 KVYTDY
+188 KEYTDF
-194 IASSDL
+194 ISSSDL
-200 SDLQKGIAL
+200 SDSEKAIAL
-209 KFVNVIEPNFF
+209 NFVNVVETNFF

-230 KETLKQVSPVMI
+230 KETLKQVPPVMI
-242 KKNQIVVNEGEPVTA
+242 KKNQIVVSEGEPVTA
-257 HQLDLLKA
+257 HQLELLGT
-265 LGLLSDSTSSIYIYI
+265 LGLLSDSASALYIYI
-280 ALGFLVAIVMY
+280 ALGVLVIIVMY
-291 LQYGYIKKYYPKIYS
+291 LQYGYIHKYYPAINKE
-306 DFSKIVMISI
+306 FSKIVMISI

-328 GIISNYLIPLACMPM
+328 GMMSNYIIPLACMPM
-343 LMTLL
+343 LITLL
-348 LNYKISLVTSML
+348 LNYKISLVFSML
-360 NVLLIAGAVGFNANI
+360 NVILIGGAVGFNPNI
-375 IVLAVLNV
+375 IILAILNV
-383 VLAGTLLRKMQQ
+383 VLGGTLLRKMQQ

-410 SILTFCIGTLTT
+410 SILTFSVGTLTT

-438 AVLSGILTIGLLPFF
+438 AILSGILTIGVLPFF

-464 LLELSNPNSPL
+464 LLELSNPNNPL

-519 IGKTKRP
+519 VGKTKRP
-526 YFFRENQI
+526 YFFRENQF

-540 DRIKPEVS
+540 DRLKPEVS
-548 SRIILSHVKDGVDLA
+548 SKIIISHVKDGSELA
-563 REYNIPKTIE
+563 KEYNLPKTIH
-573 DFIATHHGET
+573 DFIVTHHGET

-615 SKEQGILML
+615 SKEQGIVML
-624 ADSCEAA
+624 ADSTEAA

-686 ERIEYPEDNNK
+686 ERIEYPDDNK
-697 KESK
+697 KEKK

>member
-1 MVMGKFKKKIW
+1 MGRLKEKTFDIF
-12 GMLKDYRKIIL
+12 KDYKKIIL
-23 YILTFVILYGTLMT
+23 YIITFIVLYCTLMT
-37 GLVTQKYDL
+37 GIITRKYDL

-60 EIIDEVAT
+60 EIIDESAT

-85 RTDIQKQSEDKV
+85 RTDVQKQSEEKIK
-97 RGFFN
+97 GFFS
-102 SVEKIISQEKIE
+102 SVEKVL
-114 AEQDKEK
+114 AQDKPE
-121 DKNQIIEEKA
+121 EEKA
-131 KDIPRTDFKITDSQA
+131 KLIPRAPFKITDAQA
-146 KILLSLNESEL
+146 NKIASMNEQSTKKLESVCIDGLN
-157 KNLETICVEALT
+157 KAYEA
-169 KSYETPIEDG
+169 PIEDG
-179 NPQDLSDAK
+179 NEQDLKEAK
-188 KVYTDY
+188 KEYTDF
-194 IASSDL
+194 ISSSDL
-200 SDLQKGIAL
+200 SDSEKAIAL
-209 KFVNVIEPNFF
+209 NFVNVVEPNFF

-230 KETLKQVSPVMI
+230 KETLKQVPPVMI
-242 KKNQIVVNEGEPVTA
+242 KKNQIVVSEGEPVTA
-257 HQLDLLKA
+257 HQLELLGT
-265 LGLLSDSTSSIYIYI
+265 LGLLSDSASALYIYI
-280 ALGFLVAIVMY
+280 ALGVLVIIVMY
-291 LQYGYIKKYYPKIYS
+291 LQYGYIHKYYPAINKE
-306 DFSKIVMISI
+306 FSKIVMISI

-328 GIISNYLIPLACMPM
+328 GMMSNYIIPLACMPM
-343 LMTLL
+343 LITLL
-348 LNYKISLVTSML
+348 LNYKISLVFSML
-360 NVLLIAGAVGFNANI
+360 NVILIGGAVGFNPNI
-375 IVLAVLNV
+375 IILAILNV
-383 VLAGTLLRKMQQ
+383 VLGGTLLRKMQQ

-410 SILTFCIGTLTT
+410 SILTFSVGTLTT

-438 AVLSGILTIGLLPFF
+438 AILSGILTIGVLPFF

-464 LLELSNPNSPL
+464 LLELSNPNNPL

-519 IGKTKRP
+519 VGKTKRP
-526 YFFRENQI
+526 YFFRENQF

-540 DRIKPEVS
+540 DRLKPEVS
-548 SRIILSHVKDGVDLA
+548 SKIIISHVKDGSELA
-563 REYNIPKTIE
+563 KEYNLPKTIH
-573 DFIATHHGET
+573 DFIVTHHGET

-595 SENPD
+595 SENSD

-615 SKEQGILML
+615 SKEQGIVML
-624 ADSCEAA
+624 ADSTEAA

-655 ATGQLDNCDLTLRD
+655 ASGQLDNCDLTLRD

-686 ERIEYPEDNNK
+686 ERIEYPDDNK
-697 KESK
+697 KEKK

>member
-1 MVMGKFKKKIW
+1 MGKLKEKTFNVF
-12 GMLKDYRKIIL
+12 KDYKKIIL
-23 YILTFVILYGTLMT
+23 YIITFIVLYCTLMT
-37 GLVTQKYDL
+37 GIITRKYDL

-60 EIIDEVAT
+60 EIIDESAT

-85 RTDIQKQSEDKV
+85 RTDVQKQSEEKIK
-97 RGFFN
+97 GFFS
-102 SVEKIISQEKIE
+102 SVEKVL
-114 AEQDKEK
+114 AQDKPE
-121 DKNQIIEEKA
+121 EEKA
-131 KDIPRTDFKITDSQA
+131 KLIPRVPFKITDAQA
-146 KILLSLNESEL
+146 NKIASMNEQDIKKLESLCIDGLN
-157 KNLETICVEALT
+157 KAYEA
-169 KSYETPIEDG
+169 PIEDG
-179 NPQDLSDAK
+179 NNQDLKDAK
-188 KVYTDY
+188 KEYTDF
-194 IASSDL
+194 ISSSDL
-200 SDLQKGIAL
+200 SDSEKAIAL
-209 KFVNVIEPNFF
+209 NFVNVVEPNFF

-230 KETLKQVSPVMI
+230 KETLKQVPPVMI
-242 KKNQIVVNEGEPVTA
+242 KKNQIVVSEGEPVTA
-257 HQLDLLKA
+257 HQLELLGT
-265 LGLLSDSTSSIYIYI
+265 LGLLSDSASGIYIYI
-280 ALGFLVAIVMY
+280 ALGILVIIVMY
-291 LQYGYIKKYYPKIYS
+291 LQYGYIHKYYPNINKE
-306 DFSKIVMISI
+306 FSKIVMISI

-328 GIISNYLIPLACMPM
+328 GMMSNYIIPLACMPM
-343 LMTLL
+343 LITLL
-348 LNYKISLVTSML
+348 LNYKISLVFSML
-360 NVLLIAGAVGFNANI
+360 NVILIGGAVGFNPNI
-375 IVLAVLNV
+375 IILAILNV
-383 VLAGTLLRKMQQ
+383 VLGGTLLRKMQQ

-410 SILTFCIGTLTT
+410 SILTFSVGTLTT

-438 AVLSGILTIGLLPFF
+438 AVLSGILTIGVLPFF

-464 LLELSNPNSPL
+464 LLELSNPNNPL

-519 IGKTKRP
+519 VGKTKRP
-526 YFFRENQI
+526 YFFRENQF

-540 DRIKPEVS
+540 DRLKPEVS
-548 SRIILSHVKDGVDLA
+548 SKIIISHVKDGSELA
-563 REYNIPKTIE
+563 KEYNLPKTIH
-573 DFIATHHGET
+573 DFIVTHHGET

-615 SKEQGILML
+615 SKEQGIVML
-624 ADSCEAA
+624 ADSTEAA

-686 ERIEYPEDNNK
+686 ERIEYPDDNK
-697 KESK
+697 KEKK

>member
-1 MVMGKFKKKIW
+1 MGKLKEKTFDIF
-12 GMLKDYRKIIL
+12 KDYKKIIL
-23 YILTFVILYGTLMT
+23 YIITFIVLYCTLMT
-37 GLVTQKYDL
+37 GIITRKYDL

-60 EIIDEVAT
+60 EIIDESAT

-85 RTDIQKQSEDKV
+85 RTDVQKQSEEKIK
-97 RGFFN
+97 GFFS
-102 SVEKIISQEKIE
+102 SVEKVL
-114 AEQDKEK
+114 AQDKPE
-121 DKNQIIEEKA
+121 EEKA
-131 KDIPRTDFKITDSQA
+131 KLIPRAPFKITDAQA
-146 KILLSLNESEL
+146 NKIASMNEQSTKKLESVCIDGLN
-157 KNLETICVEALT
+157 KAYEA
-169 KSYETPIEDG
+169 PIEDG
-179 NPQDLSDAK
+179 NEQDLKEAK
-188 KVYTDY
+188 KEYTDF
-194 IASSDL
+194 ISLSDL
-200 SDLQKGIAL
+200 SDSEKAIAL
-209 KFVNVIEPNFF
+209 NFVNVVEPNFF

-230 KETLKQVSPVMI
+230 KETLKQVPPVMI
-242 KKNQIVVNEGEPVTA
+242 KKNQIVVSEGEPVTA
-257 HQLDLLKA
+257 HQLELLGT
-265 LGLLSDSTSSIYIYI
+265 LGLLSDSASALYIYI
-280 ALGFLVAIVMY
+280 ALGVLVIIVMY
-291 LQYGYIKKYYPKIYS
+291 LQYGYIHKYYPAINKE
-306 DFSKIVMISI
+306 FSKIVMISI

-328 GIISNYLIPLACMPM
+328 GMMSNYIIPLACMPM
-343 LMTLL
+343 LITLL
-348 LNYKISLVTSML
+348 LNYKISLVFSML
-360 NVLLIAGAVGFNANI
+360 NVILIGGAVGFNPNI
-375 IVLAVLNV
+375 IILAILNV
-383 VLAGTLLRKMQQ
+383 VLGGTLLRKMQQ

-410 SILTFCIGTLTT
+410 SILTFSVGTLTT

-438 AVLSGILTIGLLPFF
+438 AILSGILTIGVLPFF

-464 LLELSNPNSPL
+464 LLELSNPNNPL

-519 IGKTKRP
+519 VGKTKRP
-526 YFFRENQI
+526 YFFRENQF

-540 DRIKPEVS
+540 DRLKPEVS
-548 SRIILSHVKDGVDLA
+548 SKIIISHVKDGSELA
-563 REYNIPKTIE
+563 KEYNLPKTIH
-573 DFIATHHGET
+573 DFIVTHHGET

-595 SENPD
+595 SENSD

-615 SKEQGILML
+615 SKEQGIVML
-624 ADSCEAA
+624 ADSTEAA

-655 ATGQLDNCDLTLRD
+655 ASGQLDNCDLTLRD

-686 ERIEYPEDNNK
+686 ERIEYPDDNK
-697 KESK
+697 KEKK

>member
-1 MVMGKFKKKIW
+1 MGKLKEKTFNVF
-12 GMLKDYRKIIL
+12 KDYKKIIL
-23 YILTFVILYGTLMT
+23 YIITFIVLYCTLMT
-37 GLVTQKYDL
+37 GIITRKYDL

-60 EIIDEVAT
+60 EIIDESAT

-85 RTDIQKQSEDKV
+85 RTDVQKQSEEKIK
-97 RGFFN
+97 GFFS
-102 SVEKIISQEKIE
+102 SVEKVL
-114 AEQDKEK
+114 AQDKPE
-121 DKNQIIEEKA
+121 EEKA
-131 KDIPRTDFKITDSQA
+131 KLIPRVPFKITDAQA
-146 KILLSLNESEL
+146 NKIASMNEQDIKKLESLCIDALN
-157 KNLETICVEALT
+157 KAYEA
-169 KSYETPIEDG
+169 PIEDG
-179 NPQDLSDAK
+179 NNQDLKDAK
-188 KVYTDY
+188 KEYTDF
-194 IASSDL
+194 ISSSDL
-200 SDLQKGIAL
+200 SDSEKAIAL
-209 KFVNVIEPNFF
+209 NFVNVVEPNFF

-230 KETLKQVSPVMI
+230 KETLKQVPPVMI
-242 KKNQIVVNEGEPVTA
+242 KKNQIVVSEGEPVTA
-257 HQLDLLKA
+257 HQLELLGT
-265 LGLLSDSTSSIYIYI
+265 LGLLSDSASGIYIYI
-280 ALGFLVAIVMY
+280 ALGVLVIIVMY
-291 LQYGYIKKYYPKIYS
+291 LQYGYIHKYYPAINKE
-306 DFSKIVMISI
+306 FSKIVMISI

-328 GIISNYLIPLACMPM
+328 GMMSNYIIPLACMPM
-343 LMTLL
+343 LITLL
-348 LNYKISLVTSML
+348 LNYKISLVFSML
-360 NVLLIAGAVGFNANI
+360 NVILIGGAVGFNPNI
-375 IVLAVLNV
+375 IILAILNV
-383 VLAGTLLRKMQQ
+383 VLGGTLLRKMQQ

-410 SILTFCIGTLTT
+410 SILTFSVGTLTT

-438 AVLSGILTIGLLPFF
+438 AILSGILTIGVLPFF

-464 LLELSNPNSPL
+464 LLELSNPNNPL

-519 IGKTKRP
+519 VGKTKRP
-526 YFFRENQI
+526 YFFRENQF

-540 DRIKPEVS
+540 DRLKPEVS
-548 SRIILSHVKDGVDLA
+548 SKIIISHVKDGSELA
-563 REYNIPKTIE
+563 KEYNLPKTIH
-573 DFIATHHGET
+573 DFIVTHHGET

-615 SKEQGILML
+615 SKEQGIVML
-624 ADSCEAA
+624 ADSTEAA

-655 ATGQLDNCDLTLRD
+655 ASGQLDNCDLTLRD

-686 ERIEYPEDNNK
+686 ERIEYPDDNK
-697 KESK
+697 KEKK

>member
-1 MVMGKFKKKIW
+1 MGKLKEKTFDIF
-12 GMLKDYRKIIL
+12 KDYKKIIL
-23 YILTFVILYGTLMT
+23 YIITFIVLYCTLMT
-37 GLVTQKYDL
+37 GIITRKYDL

-60 EIIDEVAT
+60 EIIDESAT

-85 RTDIQKQSEDKV
+85 RTDVQKQSEEKIK
-97 RGFFN
+97 GFFS
-102 SVEKIISQEKIE
+102 SVEKVL
-114 AEQDKEK
+114 AQDKPE
-121 DKNQIIEEKA
+121 EEKA
-131 KDIPRTDFKITDSQA
+131 KLIPRAPFKITDAQA
-146 KILLSLNESEL
+146 NKIASMNEQSTKKLESVCIDGLN
-157 KNLETICVEALT
+157 KTYEA
-169 KSYETPIEDG
+169 PIEDG
-179 NPQDLSDAK
+179 NEQDLKEAK
-188 KVYTDY
+188 KEYTDF
-194 IASSDL
+194 ISSSDL
-200 SDLQKGIAL
+200 SDSEKAIAL
-209 KFVNVIEPNFF
+209 NFVNVVEPNFF

-230 KETLKQVSPVMI
+230 KETLKQVPPVMI
-242 KKNQIVVNEGEPVTA
+242 KKNQIVVSEGEPVTA
-257 HQLDLLKA
+257 HQLELLGT
-265 LGLLSDSTSSIYIYI
+265 LGLLSDSASALYIYI
-280 ALGFLVAIVMY
+280 ALGVLVIIVMY
-291 LQYGYIKKYYPKIYS
+291 LQYGYIHKYYPAINKE
-306 DFSKIVMISI
+306 FSKIVMISI

-328 GIISNYLIPLACMPM
+328 GMMSNYIIPLACMPM
-343 LMTLL
+343 LITLL
-348 LNYKISLVTSML
+348 LNYKISLVFSML
-360 NVLLIAGAVGFNANI
+360 NVILIGGAVGFNPNI
-375 IVLAVLNV
+375 IILAILNV
-383 VLAGTLLRKMQQ
+383 VLGGTLLRKMQQ

-410 SILTFCIGTLTT
+410 SILTFSVGTLTT

-438 AVLSGILTIGLLPFF
+438 AILSGILTIGVLPFF

-464 LLELSNPNSPL
+464 LLELSNPNNPL

-519 IGKTKRP
+519 VGKTKRP
-526 YFFRENQI
+526 YFFRENQF

-540 DRIKPEVS
+540 DRLKPEVS
-548 SRIILSHVKDGVDLA
+548 SKIIISHVKDGSELA
-563 REYNIPKTIE
+563 KEYNLPKTIH
-573 DFIATHHGET
+573 DFIVTHHGET

-595 SENPD
+595 SENPE

-615 SKEQGILML
+615 SKEQGIVML
-624 ADSCEAA
+624 ADSTEAA

-655 ATGQLDNCDLTLRD
+655 ASGQLDNCDLTLRD

-686 ERIEYPEDNNK
+686 ERIEYPDDNK
-697 KESK
+697 KEKK

>member
-1 MVMGKFKKKIW
+1 MGKLKEKTFDIF
-12 GMLKDYRKIIL
+12 KDYKKIIL
-23 YILTFVILYGTLMT
+23 YIITFIVLYCTLMT
-37 GLVTQKYDL
+37 GIITRKYDL

-60 EIIDEVAT
+60 EIIDESAT

-85 RTDIQKQSEDKV
+85 RTDVQKQSEEKIK
-97 RGFFN
+97 GFFS
-102 SVEKIISQEKIE
+102 SVEKVL
-114 AEQDKEK
+114 AQDKPE
-121 DKNQIIEEKA
+121 EEKA
-131 KDIPRTDFKITDSQA
+131 KLIPRAPFKITDAQA
-146 KILLSLNESEL
+146 NKIASMNEQSTKKLESVCIDGLN
-157 KNLETICVEALT
+157 KAYEA
-169 KSYETPIEDG
+169 PIEDG
-179 NPQDLSDAK
+179 NEQDLKEAK
-188 KVYTDY
+188 KEYTDF
-194 IASSDL
+194 ISSSDL
-200 SDLQKGIAL
+200 SDSEKAIAL
-209 KFVNVIEPNFF
+209 NFVNVVEPNFF

-230 KETLKQVSPVMI
+230 KETLKQVPPVMI
-242 KKNQIVVNEGEPVTA
+242 KKNQIVVSEGEPVTA
-257 HQLDLLKA
+257 HQLELLGT
-265 LGLLSDSTSSIYIYI
+265 LGLLSDTASALYIYI
-280 ALGFLVAIVMY
+280 ALGVLVIIVMY
-291 LQYGYIKKYYPKIYS
+291 LQYGYIHKYYPAINKE
-306 DFSKIVMISI
+306 FSKIVMISI

-328 GIISNYLIPLACMPM
+328 GMMSNYIIPLACMPM
-343 LMTLL
+343 LITLL
-348 LNYKISLVTSML
+348 LNYKISLVFSML
-360 NVLLIAGAVGFNANI
+360 NVILIGGAVGFNPNI
-375 IVLAVLNV
+375 IILAILNV
-383 VLAGTLLRKMQQ
+383 VLGGTLLRKMQQ

-410 SILTFCIGTLTT
+410 SILTFSVGTLTT

-438 AVLSGILTIGLLPFF
+438 AILSGILTIGVLPFF

-464 LLELSNPNSPL
+464 LLELSNPNNPL

-519 IGKTKRP
+519 VGKTKRP
-526 YFFRENQI
+526 YFFRENQF

-540 DRIKPEVS
+540 DRLKPEVS
-548 SRIILSHVKDGVDLA
+548 SKIIISHVKEGSELA
-563 REYNIPKTIE
+563 KEYNLPKTIH
-573 DFIATHHGET
+573 DFIVTHHGET

-595 SENPD
+595 SENPE

-615 SKEQGILML
+615 SKEQGIVML
-624 ADSCEAA
+624 ADSTEAA

-655 ATGQLDNCDLTLRD
+655 ASGQLDNCDLTLGD

-686 ERIEYPEDNNK
+686 ERIEYPDDNK
-697 KESK
+697 KEKK

>member
-1 MVMGKFKKKIW
+1 MGKLKEKTFDIF
-12 GMLKDYRKIIL
+12 KDYKKIIL
-23 YILTFVILYGTLMT
+23 YIITFIVLYCTLMT
-37 GLVTQKYDL
+37 GIITRKYDL

-60 EIIDEVAT
+60 EIIDESAT

-85 RTDIQKQSEDKV
+85 RTDVQKQSEEKIK
-97 RGFFN
+97 GFFS
-102 SVEKIISQEKIE
+102 SVEKVL
-114 AEQDKEK
+114 AQDKPE
-121 DKNQIIEEKA
+121 EEKA
-131 KDIPRTDFKITDSQA
+131 KLIPRAPFKITDTQA
-146 KILLSLNESEL
+146 NKIASMNEQSTKKLESVCIDGLN
-157 KNLETICVEALT
+157 KAYEA
-169 KSYETPIEDG
+169 PIEDG
-179 NPQDLSDAK
+179 NEQDLKEAK
-188 KVYTDY
+188 KEYTDF
-194 IASSDL
+194 ISSSDL
-200 SDLQKGIAL
+200 SDSEKAIAL
-209 KFVNVIEPNFF
+209 NFVNVVEPNFF

-230 KETLKQVSPVMI
+230 KETLKQVPPVMI
-242 KKNQIVVNEGEPVTA
+242 KKNQIVVSEGEPVTA
-257 HQLDLLKA
+257 HQLELLGT
-265 LGLLSDSTSSIYIYI
+265 LGLLSDSASALYIYI
-280 ALGFLVAIVMY
+280 ALGVLVIIVMY
-291 LQYGYIKKYYPKIYS
+291 LQYGYIHKYYPAINKE
-306 DFSKIVMISI
+306 FSKIVMISI

-328 GIISNYLIPLACMPM
+328 GMMSNYIIPLACMPM
-343 LMTLL
+343 LITLL
-348 LNYKISLVTSML
+348 LNYKISLVFSML
-360 NVLLIAGAVGFNANI
+360 NVILIGGAVGFNPNI
-375 IVLAVLNV
+375 IILAILNV
-383 VLAGTLLRKMQQ
+383 VLGGTLLRKMQQ

-410 SILTFCIGTLTT
+410 SILTFSVGTLTT

-438 AVLSGILTIGLLPFF
+438 AILSGILTIGVLPFF

-464 LLELSNPNSPL
+464 LLELSNPNNPL

-519 IGKTKRP
+519 VGKTKRP
-526 YFFRENQI
+526 YFFRENQF

-540 DRIKPEVS
+540 DRLKPEVS
-548 SRIILSHVKDGVDLA
+548 SKIIISHVKDGSELA
-563 REYNIPKTIE
+563 KEYNLPKTIH
-573 DFIATHHGET
+573 DFIVTHHGET

-595 SENPD
+595 SENSD

-615 SKEQGILML
+615 SKEQGIVML
-624 ADSCEAA
+624 ADSTEAA

-655 ATGQLDNCDLTLRD
+655 ASGQLDNCDLTLRD

-686 ERIEYPEDNNK
+686 ERIEYPDDNK
-697 KESK
+697 KEKK

>member
-1 MVMGKFKKKIW
+1 MGKLKEKTFDIF
-12 GMLKDYRKIIL
+12 KDYKKIIL
-23 YILTFVILYGTLMT
+23 YIITFIVLYCTLMT
-37 GLVTQKYDL
+37 GIITRKYDL

-60 EIIDEVAT
+60 EIIDESAT

-85 RTDIQKQSEDKV
+85 RTDVQKQSEEKIK
-97 RGFFN
+97 GFFS
-102 SVEKIISQEKIE
+102 SVEKVL
-114 AEQDKEK
+114 AQDKLE
-121 DKNQIIEEKA
+121 EEKA
-131 KDIPRTDFKITDSQA
+131 KLIPRAPFKITDAQA
-146 KILLSLNESEL
+146 NKIASMNEQSTKKLESVCIDGLN
-157 KNLETICVEALT
+157 KAYEA
-169 KSYETPIEDG
+169 PIEDG
-179 NPQDLSDAK
+179 NEQDLKEAK
-188 KVYTDY
+188 KEYTDF
-194 IASSDL
+194 ISSSDL
-200 SDLQKGIAL
+200 SDSEKAIAL
-209 KFVNVIEPNFF
+209 NFVNVVEPNFF

-230 KETLKQVSPVMI
+230 KETLKQVPPVMI
-242 KKNQIVVNEGEPVTA
+242 KKNQIVVSEGEPVTA
-257 HQLDLLKA
+257 HQLELLGT
-265 LGLLSDSTSSIYIYI
+265 LGLLSDSASALYIYI
-280 ALGFLVAIVMY
+280 ALGVLVIIVMY
-291 LQYGYIKKYYPKIYS
+291 LQYGYIHKYYPAINKE
-306 DFSKIVMISI
+306 FSKIVMISI

-328 GIISNYLIPLACMPM
+328 GMMSNYIIPLACMPM
-343 LMTLL
+343 LITLL
-348 LNYKISLVTSML
+348 LNYKISLVFSML
-360 NVLLIAGAVGFNANI
+360 NVILIGGAVGFNPNI
-375 IVLAVLNV
+375 IILAILNV
-383 VLAGTLLRKMQQ
+383 VLGGTLLRKMQQ

-410 SILTFCIGTLTT
+410 SILTFSVGTLTT

-438 AVLSGILTIGLLPFF
+438 AILSGILTIGVLPFF

-464 LLELSNPNSPL
+464 LLELSNPNNPL

-519 IGKTKRP
+519 VGKTKRP
-526 YFFRENQI
+526 YFFRENQF

-540 DRIKPEVS
+540 DRLKPEVS
-548 SRIILSHVKDGVDLA
+548 SKIIISHVKDGSELA
-563 REYNIPKTIE
+563 KEYNLPKTIH
-573 DFIATHHGET
+573 DFIVTHHGET

-595 SENPD
+595 SENSD

-615 SKEQGILML
+615 SKEQGIVML
-624 ADSCEAA
+624 ADSTEAA

-655 ATGQLDNCDLTLRD
+655 ASGQLDNCDLTLRD

-686 ERIEYPEDNNK
+686 ERIEYPDDNK
-697 KESK
+697 KEKK

>member
-1 MVMGKFKKKIW
+1 MGKLKEKTFDIF
-12 GMLKDYRKIIL
+12 KDYKKIIL
-23 YILTFVILYGTLMT
+23 YIITFIVLYCTLMT
-37 GLVTQKYDL
+37 GIITRKYDL

-60 EIIDEVAT
+60 EIIDESAT

-85 RTDIQKQSEDKV
+85 RTDVQKQSEEKIK
-97 RGFFN
+97 GFFS
-102 SVEKIISQEKIE
+102 SVEKVL
-114 AEQDKEK
+114 AQDKPE
-121 DKNQIIEEKA
+121 EEKA
-131 KDIPRTDFKITDSQA
+131 KLIPRAPFKITDAQA
-146 KILLSLNESEL
+146 NKIASMNEKSTKKLESVCIDGLN
-157 KNLETICVEALT
+157 KAYEA
-169 KSYETPIEDG
+169 PIEDG
-179 NPQDLSDAK
+179 NEQDLKEAK
-188 KVYTDY
+188 KEYTDF
-194 IASSDL
+194 ISSSDL
-200 SDLQKGIAL
+200 SDSEKAIAL
-209 KFVNVIEPNFF
+209 NFVNVVEPNFF

-230 KETLKQVSPVMI
+230 KETLKQVPPVMI
-242 KKNQIVVNEGEPVTA
+242 KKNQIVVSEGEPVTA
-257 HQLDLLKA
+257 HQLELLGT
-265 LGLLSDSTSSIYIYI
+265 LGLLSDSASALYIYI
-280 ALGFLVAIVMY
+280 ALGVLVIIVMY
-291 LQYGYIKKYYPKIYS
+291 LQYGYIHKYYPAINKE
-306 DFSKIVMISI
+306 FSKIVMISI

-328 GIISNYLIPLACMPM
+328 GMMSNYIIPLACMPM
-343 LMTLL
+343 LITLL
-348 LNYKISLVTSML
+348 LNYKISLVFSML
-360 NVLLIAGAVGFNANI
+360 NVILIGGAVGFNPNI
-375 IVLAVLNV
+375 IILAILNV
-383 VLAGTLLRKMQQ
+383 VLGGTLLRKMQQ

-410 SILTFCIGTLTT
+410 SILTFSVGTLTT

-438 AVLSGILTIGLLPFF
+438 AILSGILTIGVLPFF

-464 LLELSNPNSPL
+464 LLELSNPNNPL

-519 IGKTKRP
+519 VGKTKRP
-526 YFFRENQI
+526 YFFRENQF

-540 DRIKPEVS
+540 DRLKPEVS
-548 SRIILSHVKDGVDLA
+548 SKIIISHVKDGSELA
-563 REYNIPKTIE
+563 KEYNLPKTIH
-573 DFIATHHGET
+573 DFIVTHHGET

-595 SENPD
+595 SENPE

-615 SKEQGILML
+615 SKEQGIVML
-624 ADSCEAA
+624 ADSTEAA

-655 ATGQLDNCDLTLRD
+655 ASGQLDNCDLTLRD

-686 ERIEYPEDNNK
+686 ERIEYPDDNK
-697 KESK
+697 KEKK

>member
-1 MVMGKFKKKIW
+1 MGKLKKKTFDIF
-12 GMLKDYRKIIL
+12 KDYKKIIL
-23 YILTFVILYGTLMT
+23 YIITFIVLYCTLMT
-37 GLVTQKYDL
+37 GIITRKYDL

-60 EIIDEVAT
+60 EIIDESAT

-85 RTDIQKQSEDKV
+85 RTDVQKQSEEKIK
-97 RGFFN
+97 GFFS
-102 SVEKIISQEKIE
+102 SVEKVL
-114 AEQDKEK
+114 AQDKPE
-121 DKNQIIEEKA
+121 EEKA
-131 KDIPRTDFKITDSQA
+131 KLIPRAPFKITDAQA
-146 KILLSLNESEL
+146 NKIASMNEQSTKKLESVCIDGLN
-157 KNLETICVEALT
+157 KAYEA
-169 KSYETPIEDG
+169 PIEDG
-179 NPQDLSDAK
+179 NEQDLKEAK
-188 KVYTDY
+188 KEYTDF
-194 IASSDL
+194 ISSSDL
-200 SDLQKGIAL
+200 SDSEKAIAL
-209 KFVNVIEPNFF
+209 NFVNVVEPNFF

-230 KETLKQVSPVMI
+230 KETLKQVPPVMI
-242 KKNQIVVNEGEPVTA
+242 KKNQIVVSEGEPVTA
-257 HQLDLLKA
+257 HQLELLGT
-265 LGLLSDSTSSIYIYI
+265 LGLLSDSASALYIYI
-280 ALGFLVAIVMY
+280 ALGVLVIIVMY
-291 LQYGYIKKYYPKIYS
+291 LQYGYIHKYYPAINKE
-306 DFSKIVMISI
+306 FSKIVMISI

-328 GIISNYLIPLACMPM
+328 GMMSNYIIPLACMPM
-343 LMTLL
+343 LITLL
-348 LNYKISLVTSML
+348 LNYKISLVFSML
-360 NVLLIAGAVGFNANI
+360 NVILIGGAVGFNPNI
-375 IVLAVLNV
+375 IILAILNV
-383 VLAGTLLRKMQQ
+383 VLGGTLLRKMQQ

-410 SILTFCIGTLTT
+410 SILTFSVGTLTT

-438 AVLSGILTIGLLPFF
+438 AILSGILTIGVLPFF

-464 LLELSNPNSPL
+464 LLELSNPNNPL

-519 IGKTKRP
+519 VGKTKRP
-526 YFFRENQI
+526 YFFRENQF

-540 DRIKPEVS
+540 DRLKPEVS
-548 SRIILSHVKDGVDLA
+548 SKIIISHVKEGSELA
-563 REYNIPKTIE
+563 KEYNLPKTIH
-573 DFIATHHGET
+573 DFIVTHHGET

-595 SENPD
+595 SENPE

-615 SKEQGILML
+615 SKEQGIVML
-624 ADSCEAA
+624 ADSTEAA

-655 ATGQLDNCDLTLRD
+655 ASGQLDNCDLTLRD

-686 ERIEYPEDNNK
+686 ERIEYPDDNK
-697 KESK
+697 KEKK

>member
-1 MVMGKFKKKIW
+1 MGKLKEKTFNVF
-12 GMLKDYRKIIL
+12 KDYKKIIL
-23 YILTFVILYGTLMT
+23 YIITFIVLYCTLMT
-37 GLVTQKYDL
+37 GIITRKYDL

-60 EIIDEVAT
+60 EIIDESAT

-85 RTDIQKQSEDKV
+85 RTDVQKQSEEKIK
-97 RGFFN
+97 GFFS
-102 SVEKIISQEKIE
+102 SVEKVL
-114 AEQDKEK
+114 AQDKPE
-121 DKNQIIEEKA
+121 EEKA
-131 KDIPRTDFKITDSQA
+131 KLIPRVPFKITDAQA
-146 KILLSLNESEL
+146 NKIASMNEQDIKKLESLCIDALN
-157 KNLETICVEALT
+157 KAYEA
-169 KSYETPIEDG
+169 PIEDG
-179 NPQDLSDAK
+179 NNQDLKDAK
-188 KVYTDY
+188 KEYTDF
-194 IASSDL
+194 ISSSDL
-200 SDLQKGIAL
+200 SDSEKAIAL
-209 KFVNVIEPNFF
+209 NFVNVVEPNFF

-230 KETLKQVSPVMI
+230 KETLKQVPPVMI
-242 KKNQIVVNEGEPVTA
+242 KKNQIVVSEGEPVTA
-257 HQLDLLKA
+257 HQLELLGT
-265 LGLLSDSTSSIYIYI
+265 LGLLSDSASGIYIYI
-280 ALGFLVAIVMY
+280 ALGILVIIVMY
-291 LQYGYIKKYYPKIYS
+291 LQYGYIHKYYPNINKE
-306 DFSKIVMISI
+306 FSKIVMISI

-328 GIISNYLIPLACMPM
+328 GMMSNYIIPLACMPM
-343 LMTLL
+343 LITLL
-348 LNYKISLVTSML
+348 LNYKISLVFSML
-360 NVLLIAGAVGFNANI
+360 NVILIGGAVGFNPNI
-375 IVLAVLNV
+375 IILAILNV
-383 VLAGTLLRKMQQ
+383 VLGGTLLRKMQQ

-410 SILTFCIGTLTT
+410 SILTFSVGTLTT

-438 AVLSGILTIGLLPFF
+438 AVLSGILTIGVLPFF

-464 LLELSNPNSPL
+464 LLELSNPNNPL

-519 IGKTKRP
+519 VGKTKRP
-526 YFFRENQI
+526 YFFRENQF

-540 DRIKPEVS
+540 DRLKPEVS
-548 SRIILSHVKDGVDLA
+548 SKIIISHVKDGSELA
-563 REYNIPKTIE
+563 KEYNLPKTIH
-573 DFIATHHGET
+573 DFIVTHHGET

-615 SKEQGILML
+615 SKEQGIVML
-624 ADSCEAA
+624 ADSTEAA

-686 ERIEYPEDNNK
+686 ERIEYPDDNK
-697 KESK
+697 KEKK

>member
-1 MVMGKFKKKIW
+1 MGKLKEKTFNVF
-12 GMLKDYRKIIL
+12 KDYKKIIL
-23 YILTFVILYGTLMT
+23 YIITFIVLYCTLMT
-37 GLVTQKYDL
+37 GIITRKYDL

-60 EIIDEVAT
+60 EIIDESAT

-85 RTDIQKQSEDKV
+85 RTDVQKQSEEKIK
-97 RGFFN
+97 GFFS
-102 SVEKIISQEKIE
+102 SVEKVL
-114 AEQDKEK
+114 AQDKPE
-121 DKNQIIEEKA
+121 EEKA
-131 KDIPRTDFKITDSQA
+131 KLIPRVPFKITDAQVN
-146 KILLSLNESEL
+146 KIASMNEQDIKKLESLCIDALN
-157 KNLETICVEALT
+157 KAYEA
-169 KSYETPIEDG
+169 PIEDG
-179 NPQDLSDAK
+179 NNQDLKDAK
-188 KVYTDY
+188 KEYTDF
-194 IASSDL
+194 ISSSDL
-200 SDLQKGIAL
+200 SDSEKAIAL
-209 KFVNVIEPNFF
+209 NFVNVVEPNFF

-230 KETLKQVSPVMI
+230 KETLKQVPPVMI
-242 KKNQIVVNEGEPVTA
+242 KKNQIVVSEGEPVTA
-257 HQLDLLKA
+257 HQLELLGT
-265 LGLLSDSTSSIYIYI
+265 LGLLSDSASGIYIYI
-280 ALGFLVAIVMY
+280 ALGVLVIIVMY
-291 LQYGYIKKYYPKIYS
+291 LQYGYIHKYYPAINKE
-306 DFSKIVMISI
+306 FSKIVMISI

-328 GIISNYLIPLACMPM
+328 GMMSNYIIPLACMPM
-343 LMTLL
+343 LITLL
-348 LNYKISLVTSML
+348 LNYKISLVFSML
-360 NVLLIAGAVGFNANI
+360 NVILIGGAVGFNPNI
-375 IVLAVLNV
+375 IILAILNV
-383 VLAGTLLRKMQQ
+383 VLGGTLLRKMQQ

-410 SILTFCIGTLTT
+410 SILTFSVGTLTT

-438 AVLSGILTIGLLPFF
+438 AILSGILTIGVLPFF

-464 LLELSNPNSPL
+464 LLELSNPNNPL

-519 IGKTKRP
+519 VGKTKRP
-526 YFFRENQI
+526 YFFRENQF

-540 DRIKPEVS
+540 DRLKPEVS
-548 SRIILSHVKDGVDLA
+548 SKIIISHVKDGSELA
-563 REYNIPKTIE
+563 KEYNLPKTIH
-573 DFIATHHGET
+573 DFIVTHHGET

-615 SKEQGILML
+615 SKEQGIVML
-624 ADSCEAA
+624 ADSTEAA

-686 ERIEYPEDNNK
+686 ERIEYPDDNK
-697 KESK
+697 KEKK

>member
-1 MVMGKFKKKIW
+1 MGKLKEKTFDIF
-12 GMLKDYRKIIL
+12 KDYKKIIL
-23 YILTFVILYGTLMT
+23 YIITFIVLYCTLMT
-37 GLVTQKYDL
+37 GIITRKYDL

-60 EIIDEVAT
+60 EIIDESAT

-85 RTDIQKQSEDKV
+85 RTDVQKQSEEKIK
-97 RGFFN
+97 GFFS
-102 SVEKIISQEKIE
+102 SVEKVL
-114 AEQDKEK
+114 AQDKSE
-121 DKNQIIEEKA
+121 EEKA
-131 KDIPRTDFKITDSQA
+131 KLIPRAPFKITDEQSN
-146 KILLSLNESEL
+146 KIASMNAQST
-157 KNLETICVEALT
+157 KNLESVCIDGLNKAYEA
-169 KSYETPIEDG
+169 PIEDG
-179 NPQDLSDAK
+179 NEQDLKDAK
-188 KVYTDY
+188 KEYTDF
-194 IASSDL
+194 ISSSDL
-200 SDLQKGIAL
+200 SDSEKAIAL
-209 KFVNVIEPNFF
+209 NFVNVVEPNFF

-230 KETLKQVSPVMI
+230 KETLKQVPPVMI
-242 KKNQIVVNEGEPVTA
+242 KKNQIVVSEGEPVTA
-257 HQLDLLKA
+257 HQLELLGT
-265 LGLLSDSTSSIYIYI
+265 LGLLSDSASAICIYI
-280 ALGFLVAIVMY
+280 ALGVLVIIVMY
-291 LQYGYIKKYYPKIYS
+291 LQYGYIHKYYTAINKE
-306 DFSKIVMISI
+306 FSKIVMISI

-328 GIISNYLIPLACMPM
+328 GMMSNYIIPLACMPM
-343 LMTLL
+343 LITLL
-348 LNYKISLVTSML
+348 LNYKISLVFSML
-360 NVLLIAGAVGFNANI
+360 NVILIGGAVGFNPNI
-375 IVLAVLNV
+375 IILAILNV
-383 VLAGTLLRKMQQ
+383 VLGGTLLRKMQQ

-410 SILTFCIGTLTT
+410 SILTFSVGTLTT

-438 AVLSGILTIGLLPFF
+438 AILSGILTIGVLPFF

-464 LLELSNPNSPL
+464 LLELSNPNNPL

-519 IGKTKRP
+519 VGKTKRP
-526 YFFRENQI
+526 YFFRENQF

-540 DRIKPEVS
+540 DRLKPEVS
-548 SRIILSHVKDGVDLA
+548 SKIIISHVKDGSELA
-563 REYNIPKTIE
+563 KEYNLPKTIH
-573 DFIATHHGET
+573 DFIVTHHGET

-595 SENPD
+595 SENPE

-615 SKEQGILML
+615 SKEQGIVML
-624 ADSCEAA
+624 ADSTEAA

-655 ATGQLDNCDLTLRD
+655 ASGQLDNCDLTLRD

-686 ERIEYPEDNNK
+686 ERIEYPDDNK
-697 KESK
+697 KEKK

>member
-1 MVMGKFKKKIW
+1 MGKLKEKTFDIF
-12 GMLKDYRKIIL
+12 KDYKKIIL
-23 YILTFVILYGTLMT
+23 YIITFIVLYCTLMT
-37 GLVTQKYDL
+37 GIITRKYDL

-60 EIIDEVAT
+60 EIIDESAT

-85 RTDIQKQSEDKV
+85 RTDVQKQSEEKIK
-97 RGFFN
+97 GFFS
-102 SVEKIISQEKIE
+102 SVEKVL
-114 AEQDKEK
+114 AQDKPE
-121 DKNQIIEEKA
+121 EEKA
-131 KDIPRTDFKITDSQA
+131 KLIPRAPFKITDAQA
-146 KILLSLNESEL
+146 NKISSMNEQSTKKLESVCIDGLN
-157 KNLETICVEALT
+157 KAYEA
-169 KSYETPIEDG
+169 PIEDG
-179 NPQDLSDAK
+179 NEQDLKEAK
-188 KVYTDY
+188 KEYTDF
-194 IASSDL
+194 ISSSDL
-200 SDLQKGIAL
+200 SDSEKAIAL
-209 KFVNVIEPNFF
+209 NFVNVVEPNFF

-230 KETLKQVSPVMI
+230 KETLKQVPPVMI
-242 KKNQIVVNEGEPVTA
+242 KKNQIVVSEGEPVTA
-257 HQLDLLKA
+257 HQLELLGT
-265 LGLLSDSTSSIYIYI
+265 LGLLSDSASALYIYI
-280 ALGFLVAIVMY
+280 ALGVLVIIVMY
-291 LQYGYIKKYYPKIYS
+291 LQYGYIHKYYPAINKE
-306 DFSKIVMISI
+306 FSKIVMISI

-328 GIISNYLIPLACMPM
+328 GMMSNYIIPLACMPM
-343 LMTLL
+343 LITLL
-348 LNYKISLVTSML
+348 LNYKISLVFSML
-360 NVLLIAGAVGFNANI
+360 NVILIGGAVGFNPNI
-375 IVLAVLNV
+375 IILAILNV
-383 VLAGTLLRKMQQ
+383 VLGGTLLRKMQQ

-410 SILTFCIGTLTT
+410 SILTFSVGTLTT

-438 AVLSGILTIGLLPFF
+438 AILSGILTIGVLPFF

-464 LLELSNPNSPL
+464 LLELSNPNNPL

-519 IGKTKRP
+519 VGKTKRP
-526 YFFRENQI
+526 YFFRENQF

-540 DRIKPEVS
+540 DRLKPEVS
-548 SRIILSHVKDGVDLA
+548 SKIIISHVKDGSELA
-563 REYNIPKTIE
+563 KEYNLPKTIH
-573 DFIATHHGET
+573 DFIVTHHGET

-615 SKEQGILML
+615 SKEQGIVML
-624 ADSCEAA
+624 ADSTEAA

-655 ATGQLDNCDLTLRD
+655 ASGQLDNCDLTLRD

-686 ERIEYPEDNNK
+686 ERIEYPDDNK
-697 KESK
+697 KEKK

>member
-1 MVMGKFKKKIW
+1 MGKLKEKTFDIF
-12 GMLKDYRKIIL
+12 KDYKKIIL
-23 YILTFVILYGTLMT
+23 YIITFIVLYCTLMT
-37 GLVTQKYDL
+37 GIITRKYDL

-60 EIIDEVAT
+60 EIIDESAT

-85 RTDIQKQSEDKV
+85 RTDVQKQSEEKIK
-97 RGFFN
+97 GFFS
-102 SVEKIISQEKIE
+102 SVEKVL
-114 AEQDKEK
+114 AQDKPE
-121 DKNQIIEEKA
+121 EEKA
-131 KDIPRTDFKITDSQA
+131 KLIPRAPFKITDAQA
-146 KILLSLNESEL
+146 NKIASMNEQSTKKLESVCIDGLN
-157 KNLETICVEALT
+157 KAYEA
-169 KSYETPIEDG
+169 PIEDG
-179 NPQDLSDAK
+179 NEQDLKEAK
-188 KVYTDY
+188 KEYTDF
-194 IASSDL
+194 ISSSDL
-200 SDLQKGIAL
+200 SDSEKAIAL
-209 KFVNVIEPNFF
+209 NFVNVVEPNFF

-230 KETLKQVSPVMI
+230 KETLKQVPPVMI
-242 KKNQIVVNEGEPVTA
+242 KKNQIVVSEGEPVTA
-257 HQLDLLKA
+257 HQLELLGT
-265 LGLLSDSTSSIYIYI
+265 LGLLSDSASALYIYI
-280 ALGFLVAIVMY
+280 ALGVLVIIVMY
-291 LQYGYIKKYYPKIYS
+291 LQYGYIHKYYPAINKE
-306 DFSKIVMISI
+306 FSKIVMISI

-328 GIISNYLIPLACMPM
+328 GMMSNYIIPLACMPM
-343 LMTLL
+343 LITLL
-348 LNYKISLVTSML
+348 LNYKISLVFSML
-360 NVLLIAGAVGFNANI
+360 NVILIGGAVGFNPNI
-375 IVLAVLNV
+375 IILAILNV
-383 VLAGTLLRKMQQ
+383 VLGGTLLRKMQQ

-410 SILTFCIGTLTT
+410 SILTFSVGTLTT

-438 AVLSGILTIGLLPFF
+438 AILSGILTIGVLPFF

-464 LLELSNPNSPL
+464 LLELSNPNNPL

-519 IGKTKRP
+519 VGKTKRP
-526 YFFRENQI
+526 YFFRENQF

-540 DRIKPEVS
+540 DRLKPEVS
-548 SRIILSHVKDGVDLA
+548 SKIIISHVKDGSELA
-563 REYNIPKTIE
+563 KEYNLPKTIH
-573 DFIATHHGET
+573 DFIVTHHGET

-595 SENPD
+595 SENPE

-615 SKEQGILML
+615 SKEQGIVML
-624 ADSCEAA
+624 ADSTEAA

-655 ATGQLDNCDLTLRD
+655 ASGQLDNCDLTLGD

-686 ERIEYPEDNNK
+686 ERIEYPDDNK
-697 KESK
+697 KEKK

>member
-1 MVMGKFKKKIW
+1 MGKLKEKTFDIF
-12 GMLKDYRKIIL
+12 KDYKKIIL
-23 YILTFVILYGTLMT
+23 YIITFIVLYCTLMT
-37 GLVTQKYDL
+37 GIITRKYDL

-60 EIIDEVAT
+60 EIIDESAT

-85 RTDIQKQSEDKV
+85 RTDVQKQSEEKIKD
-97 RGFFN
+97 FFS
-102 SVEKIISQEKIE
+102 SVEKVL
-114 AEQDKEK
+114 AQDKSE
-121 DKNQIIEEKA
+121 EEKA
-131 KDIPRTDFKITDSQA
+131 KLIPRAPFKITDEQA
-146 KILLSLNESEL
+146 NKIASMNAQST
-157 KNLETICVEALT
+157 KNLESVCIDGLNKAYEA
-169 KSYETPIEDG
+169 PIEDG
-179 NPQDLSDAK
+179 NEQDLKDAK
-188 KVYTDY
+188 KEYTDF
-194 IASSDL
+194 ISSSDL
-200 SDLQKGIAL
+200 SDSEKAIAL
-209 KFVNVIEPNFF
+209 NFVNVVEPNFF

-230 KETLKQVSPVMI
+230 KETLKQVPPVMI
-242 KKNQIVVNEGEPVTA
+242 KKNQIVVSEGEPVTA
-257 HQLDLLKA
+257 HQLELLGT
-265 LGLLSDSTSSIYIYI
+265 LGLLSDSASAICIYI
-280 ALGFLVAIVMY
+280 ALGVLVIIVMY
-291 LQYGYIKKYYPKIYS
+291 LQYGYIHKYYTAINKE
-306 DFSKIVMISI
+306 FSKIVMISI

-328 GIISNYLIPLACMPM
+328 GMMSNYIIPLACMPM
-343 LMTLL
+343 LITLL
-348 LNYKISLVTSML
+348 LNYKISLVFSML
-360 NVLLIAGAVGFNANI
+360 NVILIGGAVGFNPNI
-375 IVLAVLNV
+375 IILAILNV
-383 VLAGTLLRKMQQ
+383 VLGGTLLRKMQQ

-410 SILTFCIGTLTT
+410 SILTFSVGTLTT

-438 AVLSGILTIGLLPFF
+438 AILSGILTIGVLPFF

-464 LLELSNPNSPL
+464 LLELSNPNNPL

-519 IGKTKRP
+519 VGKTKRP
-526 YFFRENQI
+526 YFFRENQF

-540 DRIKPEVS
+540 DRLKPEAS
-548 SRIILSHVKDGVDLA
+548 SKIIISHVKDGSELA
-563 REYNIPKTIE
+563 KEYNLPKTIH
-573 DFIATHHGET
+573 DFIVTHHGET

-615 SKEQGILML
+615 SKEQGIVML
-624 ADSCEAA
+624 ADSTEAA

-655 ATGQLDNCDLTLRD
+655 ASGQLDNCDLTLRD

-686 ERIEYPEDNNK
+686 ERIEYPDDNK
-697 KESK
+697 KEKK